1 MKKRMVI
8 DIMNLYEYK
17 EILENINIIVIFSIP
32 IISLI
37 LYTLNQRKVM
47 LLEFAI
53 YIGELFIYLY
63 LNRYIIIGNINLIS
77 MILILKFIIIL
88 TIKEKLK
95 INNFLY
101 KFILILG
108 LLYIWNIKV
117 EYSILINII
126 LNIIL
131 LKYSII
137 DCIKVFNKELLDNK
151 HDLNEKK
158 LYIKEVKKK
167 IKSEKELQKN
177 YKDEILGVSNKIGKS
192 IEESDI
198 PIFILDINK
207 EFIYSNESFNQQ
219 MEDYKE
225 DRIDISKY
233 LQFKFPKY
241 KNLID
246 EIKKVATESRGSLN
260 IKSYDGKI
268 YRLGCTT
275 DTIDERPVII
285 CILKDITQT
294 TLIQNKLEE
303 SENMYKNLMDVLNEG
318 VIIHD
323 DKNIKYINDKGLE
336 ILDINISEK
345 EIYIEDIKNTVSKKF
360 KERFLSNIQLVI
372 SEKEEK
378 VINKIELINGRI
390 VELVT
395 TNIKLNEEDLLISIV
410 IDITEL
416 ENTIMNIEQSEKTYK
431 LLLQTLPE
439 GIVIVNPTTNKHIYR
454 NEASIRM
461 LKTIGLDKLNESIKT
476 YLKEENYG
484 EFRRFTVD
492 KLNNID
498 ISIAIVKREEEGT
511 LIVVFRMLDCE
522 FKTIQLEKELNRI
535 KEKNKFKTEFLSN
548 VAYDIKKPI
557 NTIFEA
563 NNNLIESKGKYKSE
577 NINNHTRLVKQNCY
591 RLIKLLNNVE
601 YVSRIDNGTC
611 TLELRKCDIVKLLEN
626 IVKISR
632 AYTDKKGID
641 ISFKSDVNKKILV
654 LDTDK
659 VEKIILSIL
668 SNAIKFTDTGGKI
681 DINLYIEN
689 EQVCIS
695 IKDTGI
701 GIPKDKTEII
711 FENFE
716 QLDTTLSRG
725 CEGTGMGLS
734 VVKKLANLNNIKI
747 DVESELN
754 KGSEFK
760 IILPNNILSKNI
772 KLQDK
777 FTQNEKIEIE
787 FSDIYLNL
795 TS

>member
-1 MKKRMVI
+1 
-8 DIMNLYEYK
+8 MNLYKYK

-37 LYTLNQRKVM
+37 LYTLNKRKVM
-47 LLEFAI
+47 ILENLI
-53 YIGELFIYLY
+53 YIGEFFIYLY
-63 LNRYIIIGNINLIS
+63 LNSYIIIGNINLIS
-77 MILILKFIIIL
+77 VILILKFVIIL
-88 TIKEKLK
+88 TLKEKLK

-108 LLYIWNIKV
+108 LLYVCNIKV

-126 LNIIL
+126 LNIII
-131 LKYSII
+131 LKCSII
-137 DCIKVFNKELLDNK
+137 DCIKLFNKELLDNR
-151 HDLNEKK
+151 HDLNQKK
-158 LYIKEVKKK
+158 SYIKEVKKK

-177 YKDEILGVSNKIGKS
+177 YKDEILGVSNKISKS

-207 EFIYSNESFNQQ
+207 KFIYSNEAFNMLIQ
-219 MEDYKE
+219 DYKNKE
-225 DRIDISKY
+225 NRIDISKY

-241 KNLID
+241 KNLMD
-246 EIKKVATESRGSLN
+246 EIKKIATEARGNLN

-268 YRLGCTT
+268 YRLECIT
-275 DTIDERPVII
+275 DIIDERPVIV

-323 DKNIKYINDKGLE
+323 NKNIKYINDKGLE
-336 ILDINISEK
+336 ILDINIGKK
-345 EIYIEDIKNTVSKKF
+345 EIFIEDIKNIVSKKF
-360 KERFLSNIQLVI
+360 REKFLSNIQLVI
-372 SEKEEK
+372 SRKEEK

-395 TNIKLNEEDLLISIV
+395 TNIKLNDEDLLISIV

-439 GIVIVNPTTNKHIYR
+439 GIVIVNPTTKKHIYR

-461 LKTIGLDKLNESIKT
+461 LKTIGLEKLNESIKT

-484 EFRRFTVD
+484 NFRRFTID
-492 KLNNID
+492 KLNNVD
-498 ISIAIVKREEEGT
+498 ISLAIVKREEEGS

-522 FKTIQLEKELNRI
+522 FKSIQLEKELNRI

-557 NTIFEA
+557 NKIFET
-563 NNNLIESKGKYKSE
+563 NNNLIENKGKYNSE

-591 RLIKLLNNVE
+591 RLIRLLSNVE

-611 TLELRKCDIVKLLEN
+611 TLELRKCDIVKLVEN
-626 IVKISR
+626 IVKISKT
-632 AYTDKKGID
+632 YTDKKGID
-641 ISFKSDVNKKILV
+641 ISFKSEVNKKILS
-654 LDTDK
+654 LDIDK
-659 VEKIILSIL
+659 VEKIILNIL

-681 DINLYIEN
+681 DINLYMQN

-701 GIPKDKTEII
+701 GIPKDKIEVI

-747 DVESELN
+747 NVESELN
-754 KGSEFK
+754 KGSEF
-760 IILPNNILSKNI
+760 IITLPNNIVSKNI

-777 FTQNEKIEIE
+777 FAQDEKIDIE

>member
-1 MKKRMVI
+1 
-8 DIMNLYEYK
+8 MNLYKYK

-37 LYTLNQRKVM
+37 LYTLNKRKVM
-47 LLEFAI
+47 ILENLI
-53 YIGELFIYLY
+53 YIGEFFIYLY
-63 LNRYIIIGNINLIS
+63 LNSYIIIGNINLIS
-77 MILILKFIIIL
+77 MILILKFVIIL
-88 TIKEKLK
+88 TLKEKLK

-101 KFILILG
+101 KIILILG
-108 LLYIWNIKV
+108 LLYVCNIKV

-126 LNIIL
+126 LNIII
-131 LKYSII
+131 LKCSII
-137 DCIKVFNKELLDNK
+137 DCIKLFNKELLDNR
-151 HDLNEKK
+151 HDLNQKK
-158 LYIKEVKKK
+158 SYIKEVKKK

-177 YKDEILGVSNKIGKS
+177 YKDEILGVSNKISKS

-207 EFIYSNESFNQQ
+207 KFIYSNEAFNMLIQ
-219 MEDYKE
+219 DYKNKE
-225 DRIDISKY
+225 NRIDISKY

-241 KNLID
+241 KNLMD
-246 EIKKVATESRGSLN
+246 EIKKIVTEARGNLN

-268 YRLGCTT
+268 YRLECIT
-275 DTIDERPVII
+275 DIIDERLVIV

-323 DKNIKYINDKGLE
+323 NKNIKYINDKGLE
-336 ILDINISEK
+336 ILDINISKK
-345 EIYIEDIKNTVSKKF
+345 EIFIEDIKNIVSKKF
-360 KERFLSNIQLVI
+360 REKFLSNIQLVI
-372 SEKEEK
+372 SRKEEK

-395 TNIKLNEEDLLISIV
+395 TNIKLNDEDLLISIV

-439 GIVIVNPTTNKHIYR
+439 GIVIVNPTTKKHIYR

-461 LKTIGLDKLNESIKT
+461 LKTIGLEKLNESIKT

-484 EFRRFTVD
+484 NFRRFTID
-492 KLNNID
+492 KLNNVD
-498 ISIAIVKREEEGT
+498 ISLAIVKREEEGS

-522 FKTIQLEKELNRI
+522 FKSIQLEKELNRI

-557 NTIFEA
+557 NKIFET
-563 NNNLIESKGKYKSE
+563 NNNLIENKGKYNSE

-591 RLIKLLNNVE
+591 RLIRLLNNIE

-626 IVKISR
+626 IVKISKT
-632 AYTDKKGID
+632 YTDKKGID
-641 ISFKSDVNKKILV
+641 ISFKSEVNKKILS
-654 LDTDK
+654 LDIDK
-659 VEKIILSIL
+659 VEKIILNIL
-668 SNAIKFTDTGGKI
+668 SNAIKFTDTGGRI
-681 DINLYIEN
+681 DINLYMEN

-701 GIPKDKTEII
+701 GIPKDKTEVI

-747 DVESELN
+747 NVESELN
-754 KGSEFK
+754 KGSEF
-760 IILPNNILSKNI
+760 IITLPNNIVSKNI

-777 FTQNEKIEIE
+777 FAQDEKIDIE

>member
-1 MKKRMVI
+1 
-8 DIMNLYEYK
+8 MNLYKYK

-37 LYTLNQRKVM
+37 LYTLNKRKVM
-47 LLEFAI
+47 ILENLI
-53 YIGELFIYLY
+53 YIGEFFIYLY
-63 LNRYIIIGNINLIS
+63 LNSYIIIGNINLIS
-77 MILILKFIIIL
+77 VILILKFVIIL
-88 TIKEKLK
+88 TLKEKLK

-108 LLYIWNIKV
+108 LLYVCNIKV

-126 LNIIL
+126 LNIII
-131 LKYSII
+131 LKCSII
-137 DCIKVFNKELLDNK
+137 DCIKLFNKELLDNR
-151 HDLNEKK
+151 HDLNQKK
-158 LYIKEVKKK
+158 SYIKEVKKK

-177 YKDEILGVSNKIGKS
+177 YKDEILGVSNKISKS

-207 EFIYSNESFNQQ
+207 KFIYSNEAFNMLIQ
-219 MEDYKE
+219 DYKNKE
-225 DRIDISKY
+225 NRIDISKY

-241 KNLID
+241 KNLMD
-246 EIKKVATESRGSLN
+246 EIKKIATEARGNLN

-268 YRLGCTT
+268 YRLECIT
-275 DTIDERPVII
+275 DIIDERLVIV

-323 DKNIKYINDKGLE
+323 NKNIKYINDKGLE
-336 ILDINISEK
+336 ILDINIGKK
-345 EIYIEDIKNTVSKKF
+345 EIFIEDIKNIVSKKF
-360 KERFLSNIQLVI
+360 REKFLSNIQLVI
-372 SEKEEK
+372 SRKEEK

-395 TNIKLNEEDLLISIV
+395 TNIKLNAEDLLISIV

-439 GIVIVNPTTNKHIYR
+439 GIVIVNPTTKKHIYR

-461 LKTIGLDKLNESIKT
+461 LKTIGLEKLNESIKT

-484 EFRRFTVD
+484 NFRRFTID
-492 KLNNID
+492 KLNNVD
-498 ISIAIVKREEEGT
+498 ISLAIVKREEEGS

-522 FKTIQLEKELNRI
+522 FKSIQLEKELNRI

-557 NTIFEA
+557 NKIFET
-563 NNNLIESKGKYKSE
+563 NNNLIENKGKYNSE

-591 RLIKLLNNVE
+591 RLIRLLNNIE

-626 IVKISR
+626 IVKISKT
-632 AYTDKKGID
+632 YTDKKGID
-641 ISFKSDVNKKILV
+641 ISFKSEVNKKILS
-654 LDTDK
+654 LDIDK
-659 VEKIILSIL
+659 VEKIILNIL
-668 SNAIKFTDTGGKI
+668 SNAIKFTDTGGRI
-681 DINLYIEN
+681 DINLYMEN

-701 GIPKDKTEII
+701 GIPKDKTEVI

-747 DVESELN
+747 NVESELN
-754 KGSEFK
+754 KGSEF
-760 IILPNNILSKNI
+760 IITLPNNIVSKNI

-777 FTQNEKIEIE
+777 FAQDEKIDIE

>member
-1 MKKRMVI
+1 MVI
-8 DIMNLYEYK
+8 NIMNLYKYK

-37 LYTLNQRKVM
+37 LYTLNKRKVM
-47 LLEFAI
+47 ILENLI
-53 YIGELFIYLY
+53 YIGEFFIYLY
-63 LNRYIIIGNINLIS
+63 LNSYIIIGNINLIS
-77 MILILKFIIIL
+77 VILILKFVIIL
-88 TIKEKLK
+88 TLKEKLK

-108 LLYIWNIKV
+108 LLYVCNIKV

-126 LNIIL
+126 LNIII
-131 LKYSII
+131 LKCSII
-137 DCIKVFNKELLDNK
+137 DCIKLFNKELLDNR
-151 HDLNEKK
+151 HDLNQKK
-158 LYIKEVKKK
+158 SYIKEVKKK

-177 YKDEILGVSNKIGKS
+177 YKDEILGVSNKISKS

-207 EFIYSNESFNQQ
+207 KFIYSNEAFNMLIQ
-219 MEDYKE
+219 DYKNKE
-225 DRIDISKY
+225 NRIDISKY

-241 KNLID
+241 KNLMD
-246 EIKKVATESRGSLN
+246 EIKKIVTEARGNLN

-268 YRLGCTT
+268 YRLECIT
-275 DTIDERPVII
+275 DIIDERPVIV

-323 DKNIKYINDKGLE
+323 NKNIKYINDKGLE
-336 ILDINISEK
+336 ILDINIGKK
-345 EIYIEDIKNTVSKKF
+345 EIFIEDIKNIVSKKF
-360 KERFLSNIQLVI
+360 REKFLSNIQLVI
-372 SEKEEK
+372 SRKEEK

-395 TNIKLNEEDLLISIV
+395 TNIKLNDEDLLISIV

-439 GIVIVNPTTNKHIYR
+439 GIVIVNPTTKKHIYR

-461 LKTIGLDKLNESIKT
+461 LKTIGLEKLNESIKT

-484 EFRRFTVD
+484 NFRRFTID
-492 KLNNID
+492 KLNNVD
-498 ISIAIVKREEEGT
+498 ISLAIVKREEEGS

-522 FKTIQLEKELNRI
+522 FKSTQLEKELNRI

-557 NTIFEA
+557 NKIFET
-563 NNNLIESKGKYKSE
+563 NNNLIENKGKYNSE

-591 RLIKLLNNVE
+591 RLIRLLSNVE

-626 IVKISR
+626 IVKISKT
-632 AYTDKKGID
+632 YTDKKGID
-641 ISFKSDVNKKILV
+641 ISFKSEVNKKILS
-654 LDTDK
+654 LDIDK
-659 VEKIILSIL
+659 VEKIILNIL
-668 SNAIKFTDTGGKI
+668 SNAIKFTDTGGRI
-681 DINLYIEN
+681 DINLYMEN

-701 GIPKDKTEII
+701 GIPKDKTEVI

-747 DVESELN
+747 NVESELN
-754 KGSEFK
+754 KGSEF
-760 IILPNNILSKNI
+760 IITLPNNIVSKNI

-777 FTQNEKIEIE
+777 FAQDEKIDIE

>member
-1 MKKRMVI
+1 
-8 DIMNLYEYK
+8 MNLYKYK

-37 LYTLNQRKVM
+37 LYTLNKRKVM
-47 LLEFAI
+47 ILENLI
-53 YIGELFIYLY
+53 YIGEFFIYLY
-63 LNRYIIIGNINLIS
+63 LNSYIIIGNINLIS
-77 MILILKFIIIL
+77 MILILKFVIIL
-88 TIKEKLK
+88 TLKEKLK

-101 KFILILG
+101 KIILILG
-108 LLYIWNIKV
+108 LLYVCNIKV

-126 LNIIL
+126 LNIII
-131 LKYSII
+131 LKCSII
-137 DCIKVFNKELLDNK
+137 DCIKLFNKELLDNR
-151 HDLNEKK
+151 HDLNQKK
-158 LYIKEVKKK
+158 SYIKEVKKK

-177 YKDEILGVSNKIGKS
+177 YKDEILGVSNKISKS

-207 EFIYSNESFNQQ
+207 KFIYSNEAFNMLIQ
-219 MEDYKE
+219 DYKNKE
-225 DRIDISKY
+225 NRIDISKY

-241 KNLID
+241 KNLMD
-246 EIKKVATESRGSLN
+246 EIKKIATEARGNLN

-268 YRLGCTT
+268 YRLECIT
-275 DTIDERPVII
+275 DIIDERPVIV

-323 DKNIKYINDKGLE
+323 NKNIKYINDKGLE
-336 ILDINISEK
+336 ILDINIGKK
-345 EIYIEDIKNTVSKKF
+345 EIFIEDIKNIVSKKF
-360 KERFLSNIQLVI
+360 REKFLSNIQLVI
-372 SEKEEK
+372 SRKEEK

-395 TNIKLNEEDLLISIV
+395 TNIKLNDEDLLISIV

-439 GIVIVNPTTNKHIYR
+439 GIVIVNPTTKKHIYR

-461 LKTIGLDKLNESIKT
+461 LKTIGLEKLNESIKT

-484 EFRRFTVD
+484 NFRRFTID
-492 KLNNID
+492 KLNNVD
-498 ISIAIVKREEEGT
+498 ISLAIVKREEEGS

-522 FKTIQLEKELNRI
+522 FKSTQLEKELNRI

-557 NTIFEA
+557 NKIFET
-563 NNNLIESKGKYKSE
+563 NNNLIENKGKYNSE

-591 RLIKLLNNVE
+591 RLIRLLSNVE

-626 IVKISR
+626 IVKISKT
-632 AYTDKKGID
+632 YTDKKGID
-641 ISFKSDVNKKILV
+641 ISFKSEVNKKILS
-654 LDTDK
+654 LDIDK
-659 VEKIILSIL
+659 VEKIILNIL

-681 DINLYIEN
+681 DINLYMHN

-701 GIPKDKTEII
+701 GIPKDKTEVI

-747 DVESELN
+747 NVESELN
-754 KGSEFK
+754 KGSEF
-760 IILPNNILSKNI
+760 IITLPNNIVSKNI

-777 FTQNEKIEIE
+777 FAQDEKIDIE

>member
-1 MKKRMVI
+1 
-8 DIMNLYEYK
+8 MNLYKYK

-37 LYTLNQRKVM
+37 LYTLNKRKVM
-47 LLEFAI
+47 ILENLI
-53 YIGELFIYLY
+53 YIGEFFIYLY
-63 LNRYIIIGNINLIS
+63 LNSYIIIGNINLIS
-77 MILILKFIIIL
+77 MILILKFVIIL
-88 TIKEKLK
+88 TLKEKLK

-108 LLYIWNIKV
+108 LLYVCNIKV

-126 LNIIL
+126 LNIII
-131 LKYSII
+131 LKCSII
-137 DCIKVFNKELLDNK
+137 DCIKLFNKELLDNR
-151 HDLNEKK
+151 HDLNKK
-158 LYIKEVKKK
+158 KSYIKEVKKK

-177 YKDEILGVSNKIGKS
+177 YKDEILGVSNKISKS

-207 EFIYSNESFNQQ
+207 KFIYSNEAFNMLIQ
-219 MEDYKE
+219 DYKNKE
-225 DRIDISKY
+225 NRIDISKY

-241 KNLID
+241 KNLMD
-246 EIKKVATESRGSLN
+246 EIKKIVTEARGNLN

-268 YRLGCTT
+268 YRLECIT
-275 DTIDERPVII
+275 DIIDERPVIV

-323 DKNIKYINDKGLE
+323 NKNIKYINDKGLE
-336 ILDINISEK
+336 ILDINIGKK
-345 EIYIEDIKNTVSKKF
+345 EIFIEDIKNIVSKKF
-360 KERFLSNIQLVI
+360 REKFLSNIQLVI
-372 SEKEEK
+372 SRKEEK

-395 TNIKLNEEDLLISIV
+395 NNIKLNDEDLLISIV

-439 GIVIVNPTTNKHIYR
+439 GIVIVNPTTKKHIYR

-461 LKTIGLDKLNESIKT
+461 LKTIGLEKLNESIKT

-484 EFRRFTVD
+484 NFRRFTID
-492 KLNNID
+492 KLNNVD
-498 ISIAIVKREEEGT
+498 ISLAIVKREEEGS

-522 FKTIQLEKELNRI
+522 FKSIQLEKELNRI

-557 NTIFEA
+557 NKIFET
-563 NNNLIESKGKYKSE
+563 NNNLIENKGKYNSE

-591 RLIKLLNNVE
+591 RLIRLLNNIE

-626 IVKISR
+626 IVKISKT
-632 AYTDKKGID
+632 YTDKKGID
-641 ISFKSDVNKKILV
+641 ISFKSEVNKKILS
-654 LDTDK
+654 LDIDK
-659 VEKIILSIL
+659 VEKIILNIL
-668 SNAIKFTDTGGKI
+668 SNAIKFTDTGGRI
-681 DINLYIEN
+681 DINLYMEN

-701 GIPKDKTEII
+701 GIPKDKTEVI

-747 DVESELN
+747 NVESELN
-754 KGSEFK
+754 KGSEF
-760 IILPNNILSKNI
+760 IITLPNNIVSKNI

-777 FTQNEKIEIE
+777 FAQDEKIDIE

>member
-1 MKKRMVI
+1 
-8 DIMNLYEYK
+8 MNLYKYK

-37 LYTLNQRKVM
+37 LYTLNKRKVM
-47 LLEFAI
+47 ILENLI
-53 YIGELFIYLY
+53 YIGEFFIYLY
-63 LNRYIIIGNINLIS
+63 LNSYIIIGNINLIS
-77 MILILKFIIIL
+77 MILILKFVIIL
-88 TIKEKLK
+88 TLKEKLK

-108 LLYIWNIKV
+108 LLYVCNIKV

-126 LNIIL
+126 LNIII
-131 LKYSII
+131 LKCSII
-137 DCIKVFNKELLDNK
+137 DCIKLFNKELLDNR
-151 HDLNEKK
+151 HDLNQKK
-158 LYIKEVKKK
+158 SYIKEVKKK

-177 YKDEILGVSNKIGKS
+177 YKDEILGVSNKISKS

-207 EFIYSNESFNQQ
+207 KFIYSNEAFNMLIQ
-219 MEDYKE
+219 DYKNKE
-225 DRIDISKY
+225 NRIDISKY

-241 KNLID
+241 KNLMD
-246 EIKKVATESRGSLN
+246 EIKKIATEARGNLN

-268 YRLGCTT
+268 YRLECIT
-275 DTIDERPVII
+275 DIIDERPVIV

-323 DKNIKYINDKGLE
+323 NKNIKYINDKGLE
-336 ILDINISEK
+336 ILDINIGKK
-345 EIYIEDIKNTVSKKF
+345 EIFIEDIKNIVSKKF
-360 KERFLSNIQLVI
+360 REKFLSNIQLVI
-372 SEKEEK
+372 SRKEEK

-395 TNIKLNEEDLLISIV
+395 TNIKLNDEDLLISIV

-439 GIVIVNPTTNKHIYR
+439 GIVIVNPTTKKHIYR

-461 LKTIGLDKLNESIKT
+461 LKTIGLEKLNESIKT

-484 EFRRFTVD
+484 NFRRFTID
-492 KLNNID
+492 KLNNVD
-498 ISIAIVKREEEGT
+498 ISLAIVKREEEGS

-522 FKTIQLEKELNRI
+522 FKSTQLEKELNRI

-557 NTIFEA
+557 NKIFET
-563 NNNLIESKGKYKSE
+563 NNNLIENKGKYNSE

-591 RLIKLLNNVE
+591 RLIRLLSNVE

-611 TLELRKCDIVKLLEN
+611 TLELRKCDIVKLVEN
-626 IVKISR
+626 IVKISKT
-632 AYTDKKGID
+632 YTDKKGID
-641 ISFKSDVNKKILV
+641 ISFKSEVNKKILS
-654 LDTDK
+654 LDIDK
-659 VEKIILSIL
+659 VEKIILNIL

-681 DINLYIEN
+681 DINLYMHN

-701 GIPKDKTEII
+701 GIPKDKTEVI

-747 DVESELN
+747 NVESELN
-754 KGSEFK
+754 KGSEF
-760 IILPNNILSKNI
+760 IITLPNNIVSKNI

-777 FTQNEKIEIE
+777 FAQDEKIDIE

>member
-1 MKKRMVI
+1 
-8 DIMNLYEYK
+8 MNLYKYK

-37 LYTLNQRKVM
+37 LYTLNKRKVM
-47 LLEFAI
+47 ILENLI
-53 YIGELFIYLY
+53 YIGEFFIYLY
-63 LNRYIIIGNINLIS
+63 LNSYIIIGNINLII
-77 MILILKFIIIL
+77 MILILKFVIIL
-88 TIKEKLK
+88 TLKEKLK

-108 LLYIWNIKV
+108 LLYVCNIKV

-126 LNIIL
+126 LNIII
-131 LKYSII
+131 LKCSII
-137 DCIKVFNKELLDNK
+137 DCIKLFNKELLDNR
-151 HDLNEKK
+151 HDLNQKK
-158 LYIKEVKKK
+158 SYIKEVKKK

-177 YKDEILGVSNKIGKS
+177 YKDEILGVSNKISKS

-207 EFIYSNESFNQQ
+207 KFIYSNEAFNMLIQ
-219 MEDYKE
+219 DYKNKE
-225 DRIDISKY
+225 NRIDISKY

-241 KNLID
+241 KNLMD
-246 EIKKVATESRGSLN
+246 EIKKIATEARGNLN

-268 YRLGCTT
+268 YRLECIT
-275 DTIDERPVII
+275 DIIDERPVIV

-323 DKNIKYINDKGLE
+323 NKNIKYINDKGLE
-336 ILDINISEK
+336 ILDINIGKK
-345 EIYIEDIKNTVSKKF
+345 EIFIEDIKNIVSKKF
-360 KERFLSNIQLVI
+360 REKFLSNIQLVI
-372 SEKEEK
+372 SRKEEK

-395 TNIKLNEEDLLISIV
+395 TNIKLNDEDLLISIV

-439 GIVIVNPTTNKHIYR
+439 GIVIVNPTTKKHIYR

-461 LKTIGLDKLNESIKT
+461 LKTIGLEKLNESIKT

-484 EFRRFTVD
+484 NFRRFTID
-492 KLNNID
+492 KLNNVD
-498 ISIAIVKREEEGT
+498 ISLAIVKREEEGS

-522 FKTIQLEKELNRI
+522 FKSIQLEKELNRI

-557 NTIFEA
+557 NKIFET
-563 NNNLIESKGKYKSE
+563 NNNLIENKGKYNSE

-591 RLIKLLNNVE
+591 RLIRLLNNIE

-626 IVKISR
+626 IVKISKT
-632 AYTDKKGID
+632 YTDKKGID
-641 ISFKSDVNKKILV
+641 ISFKSEVNKKILS
-654 LDTDK
+654 LDIDK
-659 VEKIILSIL
+659 VEKIILNIL
-668 SNAIKFTDTGGKI
+668 SNAIKFTDTGGRI
-681 DINLYIEN
+681 DINLYMEN

-701 GIPKDKTEII
+701 GIPKDKTEVI

-747 DVESELN
+747 NVESELN
-754 KGSEFK
+754 KGSEF
-760 IILPNNILSKNI
+760 IITLPNNIVSKNI

-777 FTQNEKIEIE
+777 FAQDEKIDIE

>member
-1 MKKRMVI
+1 
-8 DIMNLYEYK
+8 MNLYKYK

-37 LYTLNQRKVM
+37 LYTLNKRKVM
-47 LLEFAI
+47 ILENLI
-53 YIGELFIYLY
+53 YIGEFFIYLY
-63 LNRYIIIGNINLIS
+63 LNSYIIIGNINLIS
-77 MILILKFIIIL
+77 MILILKFVIIL
-88 TIKEKLK
+88 TLKEKLK

-108 LLYIWNIKV
+108 LLYVCNIKV

-126 LNIIL
+126 LNIII
-131 LKYSII
+131 LKCSII
-137 DCIKVFNKELLDNK
+137 DCIKLFNKELLDNR
-151 HDLNEKK
+151 HDLNQKK
-158 LYIKEVKKK
+158 SYIKEVKKK

-177 YKDEILGVSNKIGKS
+177 YKDEILGVSNKISKS

-207 EFIYSNESFNQQ
+207 KFIYSNEAFNMLIQ
-219 MEDYKE
+219 DYKNKE
-225 DRIDISKY
+225 NRIDISKY

-241 KNLID
+241 KNLMD
-246 EIKKVATESRGSLN
+246 EIKKIVTEARGNLN

-268 YRLGCTT
+268 YRLECIT
-275 DTIDERPVII
+275 DIIDERLVIV

-323 DKNIKYINDKGLE
+323 NKNIKYINDKGLE
-336 ILDINISEK
+336 ILDINISKK
-345 EIYIEDIKNTVSKKF
+345 EIFIEDIKNIVSKKF
-360 KERFLSNIQLVI
+360 REKFLSNIQLVI
-372 SEKEEK
+372 SRKEEK

-395 TNIKLNEEDLLISIV
+395 TNIKLNAEDLLISIV

-439 GIVIVNPTTNKHIYR
+439 GIVIVNPTTKKHIYR

-461 LKTIGLDKLNESIKT
+461 LKTIGLEKLNESIKT

-484 EFRRFTVD
+484 NFRRFTID
-492 KLNNID
+492 KLNNVD
-498 ISIAIVKREEEGT
+498 ISLAIVKREEEGS

-522 FKTIQLEKELNRI
+522 FKSTQLEKELNRI

-557 NTIFEA
+557 NKIFET
-563 NNNLIESKGKYKSE
+563 NNNLIENKGKYNSE

-591 RLIKLLNNVE
+591 RLIRLLNNIE

-626 IVKISR
+626 IVKISKT
-632 AYTDKKGID
+632 YTDKKGID
-641 ISFKSDVNKKILV
+641 ISFKSEVNKKILS
-654 LDTDK
+654 LDIDK
-659 VEKIILSIL
+659 VEKIILNIL

-681 DINLYIEN
+681 DINLYMHN

-701 GIPKDKTEII
+701 GIPKDKTEVI

-747 DVESELN
+747 NVESELN
-754 KGSEFK
+754 KGSEF
-760 IILPNNILSKNI
+760 IITLPNNIVSKNI

-777 FTQNEKIEIE
+777 FAQDEKIDIE

>member
-1 MKKRMVI
+1 
-8 DIMNLYEYK
+8 MNLYKYK

-37 LYTLNQRKVM
+37 LYTLNKRKVM
-47 LLEFAI
+47 ILENLI
-53 YIGELFIYLY
+53 YIGEFFIYLY
-63 LNRYIIIGNINLIS
+63 LNSYIIIGNINLIS
-77 MILILKFIIIL
+77 VILILKFVIIL
-88 TIKEKLK
+88 TLKEKLK

-108 LLYIWNIKV
+108 LLYVCNIKV

-126 LNIIL
+126 LNIII
-131 LKYSII
+131 LKCSII
-137 DCIKVFNKELLDNK
+137 DCIKLFNKELLDNR
-151 HDLNEKK
+151 HDLNQKK
-158 LYIKEVKKK
+158 SYIKEVKKK

-177 YKDEILGVSNKIGKS
+177 YKDEILGVSNKISKS

-207 EFIYSNESFNQQ
+207 KFIYSNEAFNMLIQ
-219 MEDYKE
+219 DYKNKE
-225 DRIDISKY
+225 NRIDISKY

-241 KNLID
+241 KNLMD
-246 EIKKVATESRGSLN
+246 EIKKIATEARGNLN

-268 YRLGCTT
+268 YRLECIT
-275 DTIDERPVII
+275 DIIDERPVIV

-323 DKNIKYINDKGLE
+323 NKNIKYINDKGLE
-336 ILDINISEK
+336 ILDINIGKK
-345 EIYIEDIKNTVSKKF
+345 EIFIEDIKNIVSKKF
-360 KERFLSNIQLVI
+360 REKFLSNIQLVI
-372 SEKEEK
+372 SRKEEK

-395 TNIKLNEEDLLISIV
+395 TNIKLNDEDLLISIV

-439 GIVIVNPTTNKHIYR
+439 GIVIVNPTTKKHIYR

-461 LKTIGLDKLNESIKT
+461 LKTIGLEKLNESIKT

-484 EFRRFTVD
+484 NFRRFTID
-492 KLNNID
+492 KLNNVD
-498 ISIAIVKREEEGT
+498 ISLAIVKREEEGS

-522 FKTIQLEKELNRI
+522 FKSTQLEKELNRI

-557 NTIFEA
+557 NKIFET
-563 NNNLIESKGKYKSE
+563 NNNLIENKGKYNSE

-591 RLIKLLNNVE
+591 RLIRLLSNVE

-626 IVKISR
+626 IVKISKT
-632 AYTDKKGID
+632 YTDKKGID
-641 ISFKSDVNKKILV
+641 ISFKSEVNKKILS
-654 LDTDK
+654 LDIDK
-659 VEKIILSIL
+659 VEKIILNIL
-668 SNAIKFTDTGGKI
+668 SNAIKFTDTGGRI
-681 DINLYIEN
+681 DINLYMHN

-701 GIPKDKTEII
+701 GIPKDKTEVI

-747 DVESELN
+747 NVESELN
-754 KGSEFK
+754 KGSEF
-760 IILPNNILSKNI
+760 IITLPNNIVSKNI

-777 FTQNEKIEIE
+777 FAQDEKIDIE

>member
-1 MKKRMVI
+1 
-8 DIMNLYEYK
+8 MNLYKYK

-37 LYTLNQRKVM
+37 LYTLNKRKVM
-47 LLEFAI
+47 ILENLI
-53 YIGELFIYLY
+53 YIGEFFIYLY
-63 LNRYIIIGNINLIS
+63 LNSYIIIGNINLIS
-77 MILILKFIIIL
+77 VILILKFVIIL
-88 TIKEKLK
+88 TLKEKLK

-108 LLYIWNIKV
+108 LLYICNIKV

-126 LNIIL
+126 LNIII
-131 LKYSII
+131 LKCSII
-137 DCIKVFNKELLDNK
+137 DCIKLFNKELLDNR
-151 HDLNEKK
+151 HDLNQKK
-158 LYIKEVKKK
+158 SYIKEVKKK

-177 YKDEILGVSNKIGKS
+177 YKDEILGVSNKISKS

-207 EFIYSNESFNQQ
+207 EFIYSNEAFNMLIQ
-219 MEDYKE
+219 DYKNKE
-225 DRIDISKY
+225 NRIDISKY

-241 KNLID
+241 KNLMD
-246 EIKKVATESRGSLN
+246 EIKKIATEARGNLN

-268 YRLGCTT
+268 YRLECIT
-275 DTIDERPVII
+275 DIIDERPVIV

-323 DKNIKYINDKGLE
+323 NKNIKYINDKGLE
-336 ILDINISEK
+336 ILDINIGKK
-345 EIYIEDIKNTVSKKF
+345 EIFIEDIKNIVSKKF
-360 KERFLSNIQLVI
+360 REKFLSNIQLVI
-372 SEKEEK
+372 SRKEEK

-395 TNIKLNEEDLLISIV
+395 TNIKLNDEDLLISIV

-439 GIVIVNPTTNKHIYR
+439 GIVIVNPTTKKHIYR

-461 LKTIGLDKLNESIKT
+461 LKTIGLEKLNESIKT

-484 EFRRFTVD
+484 NFRRFTID
-492 KLNNID
+492 KLNNVD
-498 ISIAIVKREEEGT
+498 ISLAIVKREEEGS

-522 FKTIQLEKELNRI
+522 FKSIQLEKELNRI

-557 NTIFEA
+557 NKIFET
-563 NNNLIESKGKYKSE
+563 NNNLIENKGKYNSE

-591 RLIKLLNNVE
+591 RLIRLLSNVE

-611 TLELRKCDIVKLLEN
+611 TLELRKCDIVKLVEN
-626 IVKISR
+626 IVKISKT
-632 AYTDKKGID
+632 YTDKKGID
-641 ISFKSDVNKKILV
+641 ISFKSEVNKKILS
-654 LDTDK
+654 LDIDK
-659 VEKIILSIL
+659 VEKIILNIL
-668 SNAIKFTDTGGKI
+668 SNAIKFTDTGGRI
-681 DINLYIEN
+681 DINLYMEN

-701 GIPKDKTEII
+701 GIPKDKTEVI

-747 DVESELN
+747 NVESELN
-754 KGSEFK
+754 KGSEF
-760 IILPNNILSKNI
+760 IITLPNNIVSKNI

-777 FTQNEKIEIE
+777 FAQDEKIDIE

>member
-1 MKKRMVI
+1 
-8 DIMNLYEYK
+8 MNLYKYK

-37 LYTLNQRKVM
+37 LYTLNKRKVM
-47 LLEFAI
+47 ILENLI
-53 YIGELFIYLY
+53 YIGEFFIYLY
-63 LNRYIIIGNINLIS
+63 LNSYIIIGNINLIS
-77 MILILKFIIIL
+77 VILILKFVIIL
-88 TIKEKLK
+88 TLKEKLK

-108 LLYIWNIKV
+108 LLYVCNIKV

-126 LNIIL
+126 LNIII
-131 LKYSII
+131 LKCSII
-137 DCIKVFNKELLDNK
+137 DCIKLFNKELLDNR
-151 HDLNEKK
+151 HDLNQKK
-158 LYIKEVKKK
+158 SYIKEVKKK

-177 YKDEILGVSNKIGKS
+177 YKDEILGVSNKISKS

-207 EFIYSNESFNQQ
+207 KFIYSNEAFNMLIQ
-219 MEDYKE
+219 DYKNKE
-225 DRIDISKY
+225 SRIDISKY

-241 KNLID
+241 KNLMD
-246 EIKKVATESRGSLN
+246 EIKKIATEARGNLN

-268 YRLGCTT
+268 YRLECIT
-275 DTIDERPVII
+275 DIIDERPVIV

-323 DKNIKYINDKGLE
+323 NKNIKYINDKGLE
-336 ILDINISEK
+336 ILDINIGKK
-345 EIYIEDIKNTVSKKF
+345 EIFIEDIKNIVSKKF
-360 KERFLSNIQLVI
+360 REKFLSNIQLVI
-372 SEKEEK
+372 SRKEEK

-395 TNIKLNEEDLLISIV
+395 TNIKLNDEDLLISIV

-439 GIVIVNPTTNKHIYR
+439 GIVIVNPTTKKHIYR

-461 LKTIGLDKLNESIKT
+461 LKTIGLEKLNESIKT

-484 EFRRFTVD
+484 NFRRFTID
-492 KLNNID
+492 KLNNVD
-498 ISIAIVKREEEGT
+498 ISLAIVKREEEGS

-522 FKTIQLEKELNRI
+522 FKSTQLEKELNRI

-557 NTIFEA
+557 NKIFET
-563 NNNLIESKGKYKSE
+563 NNNLIENKGKYNSE

-591 RLIKLLNNVE
+591 RLIRLLSNVE

-626 IVKISR
+626 IVKISKT
-632 AYTDKKGID
+632 YTDKKGID
-641 ISFKSDVNKKILV
+641 ISFKSEVNKKILS
-654 LDTDK
+654 LDIDK
-659 VEKIILSIL
+659 VEKIILNIL
-668 SNAIKFTDTGGKI
+668 SNAIKFTDTGGRI
-681 DINLYIEN
+681 DINLYMEN

-701 GIPKDKTEII
+701 GIPKDKTEVI

-747 DVESELN
+747 NVESELN
-754 KGSEFK
+754 KGSEF
-760 IILPNNILSKNI
+760 IITLPNNIVSKNI

-777 FTQNEKIEIE
+777 FAQDEKIDIE

>member
-1 MKKRMVI
+1 MVI
-8 DIMNLYEYK
+8 NIMNLYKYK
-17 EILENINIIVIFSIP
+17 EMLENINIIVIFSIP

-37 LYTLNQRKVM
+37 LYTLNKRKVM
-47 LLEFAI
+47 ILENLI
-53 YIGELFIYLY
+53 YIGEFFIYLY
-63 LNRYIIIGNINLIS
+63 LNSYIIIGNINLIS
-77 MILILKFIIIL
+77 VILILKFVIIL
-88 TIKEKLK
+88 TLKEKLK

-108 LLYIWNIKV
+108 LLYVCNIKV

-126 LNIIL
+126 LNIII
-131 LKYSII
+131 LKCSII
-137 DCIKVFNKELLDNK
+137 DCIKLFNKELLDNR
-151 HDLNEKK
+151 HDLNQKK
-158 LYIKEVKKK
+158 SYIKEVKKK

-177 YKDEILGVSNKIGKS
+177 YKDEILGVSNKISKS

-207 EFIYSNESFNQQ
+207 KFIYSNEAFNMLIQ
-219 MEDYKE
+219 DYKNKE
-225 DRIDISKY
+225 NRIDISKY

-241 KNLID
+241 KNLMD
-246 EIKKVATESRGSLN
+246 EIKKIATEARGNLN

-268 YRLGCTT
+268 YRLECIT
-275 DTIDERPVII
+275 DIIDERPVIV

-323 DKNIKYINDKGLE
+323 NKNIKYINDKGLE
-336 ILDINISEK
+336 ILDINIGKK
-345 EIYIEDIKNTVSKKF
+345 EIFIEDIKNIVSKKF
-360 KERFLSNIQLVI
+360 REKFLSNIQLVI
-372 SEKEEK
+372 SRKEEK

-395 TNIKLNEEDLLISIV
+395 TNIKLNDEDLLISIV

-439 GIVIVNPTTNKHIYR
+439 GIVIVNPTTKKHIYR

-461 LKTIGLDKLNESIKT
+461 LKTIGLEKLNESIKT

-484 EFRRFTVD
+484 NFRRFTID
-492 KLNNID
+492 KLNNVD
-498 ISIAIVKREEEGT
+498 ISLAIVKREEEGS

-522 FKTIQLEKELNRI
+522 FKSIQLEKELNRI

-557 NTIFEA
+557 NKIFET
-563 NNNLIESKGKYKSE
+563 NNNLIENKGKYNSE

-591 RLIKLLNNVE
+591 RLIRLLSNVE

-611 TLELRKCDIVKLLEN
+611 TLELRKCDIVKLVEN
-626 IVKISR
+626 IVKISKT
-632 AYTDKKGID
+632 YTDKKGID
-641 ISFKSDVNKKILV
+641 ISFKSEVNKKILS
-654 LDTDK
+654 LDIDK
-659 VEKIILSIL
+659 VEKIILNIL
-668 SNAIKFTDTGGKI
+668 SNAIKFTDTGGRI
-681 DINLYIEN
+681 DINLYMEN

-701 GIPKDKTEII
+701 GIPKDKTEVI

-747 DVESELN
+747 NVESELN
-754 KGSEFK
+754 KGSEF
-760 IILPNNILSKNI
+760 IITLPNNIVSKNI

-777 FTQNEKIEIE
+777 FAQDEKIDIE

>member
-1 MKKRMVI
+1 
-8 DIMNLYEYK
+8 MNLYKYK

-37 LYTLNQRKVM
+37 LYTLNKRKVM
-47 LLEFAI
+47 ILENLI
-53 YIGELFIYLY
+53 YIGEFFIYLY
-63 LNRYIIIGNINLIS
+63 LNSYIIIGNINLIS
-77 MILILKFIIIL
+77 MILILKFVIIL
-88 TIKEKLK
+88 TLKEKLK

-108 LLYIWNIKV
+108 LLYVCNIKV

-126 LNIIL
+126 LNIII
-131 LKYSII
+131 LKCSII
-137 DCIKVFNKELLDNK
+137 DCIKLFNKELLDNR
-151 HDLNEKK
+151 HDLNQKK
-158 LYIKEVKKK
+158 SYIKEIKKK

-177 YKDEILGVSNKIGKS
+177 YKDEILGVSNKISKS

-207 EFIYSNESFNQQ
+207 KFIYSNEAFNMLIQ
-219 MEDYKE
+219 DYKNKE
-225 DRIDISKY
+225 NRIDISKY
-233 LQFKFPKY
+233 LQFKFSKY
-241 KNLID
+241 KNLMD
-246 EIKKVATESRGSLN
+246 EIKKIATDARGNLN

-268 YRLGCTT
+268 YRLECIT
-275 DTIDERPVII
+275 DIIDERPVIV

-323 DKNIKYINDKGLE
+323 NKNIKYINDKGLE
-336 ILDINISEK
+336 ILDINIGKK
-345 EIYIEDIKNTVSKKF
+345 EIFIEDIKNIVSKKF
-360 KERFLSNIQLVI
+360 REKFLSNIQLVI
-372 SEKEEK
+372 SRKEEK

-395 TNIKLNEEDLLISIV
+395 TNIKLNDEDLLISIV

-439 GIVIVNPTTNKHIYR
+439 GIVIVNPTTKKHIYR

-461 LKTIGLDKLNESIKT
+461 LKTIGLEKLNESIKT

-484 EFRRFTVD
+484 NFRRFTID
-492 KLNNID
+492 KLNNVD
-498 ISIAIVKREEEGT
+498 ISLAIVKREEEGS

-522 FKTIQLEKELNRI
+522 FKSIQLEKELNRI

-557 NTIFEA
+557 NKIFET
-563 NNNLIESKGKYKSE
+563 NNNLIENKGKYNSE

-591 RLIKLLNNVE
+591 RLIRLLNNIE

-626 IVKISR
+626 IVKISKT
-632 AYTDKKGID
+632 YTDKKGID
-641 ISFKSDVNKKILV
+641 ISFKSEVNKKILS
-654 LDTDK
+654 LDIDK
-659 VEKIILSIL
+659 VEKIILNIL

-681 DINLYIEN
+681 DINLYMQN

-701 GIPKDKTEII
+701 GIPKDKTEVI

-747 DVESELN
+747 NVESELN
-754 KGSEFK
+754 KGSEF
-760 IILPNNILSKNI
+760 IITLPNNIVSKNI

-777 FTQNEKIEIE
+777 FAQDEKIDIE

>member
-1 MKKRMVI
+1 
-8 DIMNLYEYK
+8 MNLYKYK

-37 LYTLNQRKVM
+37 LYTLNKRKVM
-47 LLEFAI
+47 ILENLI
-53 YIGELFIYLY
+53 YIGEFFIYLY
-63 LNRYIIIGNINLIS
+63 LNSYIIIGNINLIS
-77 MILILKFIIIL
+77 MILILKFVIIL
-88 TIKEKLK
+88 TLKEKLK

-108 LLYIWNIKV
+108 LLYVCNIKV

-126 LNIIL
+126 LNIII
-131 LKYSII
+131 LKCSII
-137 DCIKVFNKELLDNK
+137 DCIKLFNKELLDNR
-151 HDLNEKK
+151 HDLNQKK
-158 LYIKEVKKK
+158 SYIKEVKKK

-177 YKDEILGVSNKIGKS
+177 YKDEILGVSNKISKS

-207 EFIYSNESFNQQ
+207 KFIYSNEAFNMLIQ
-219 MEDYKE
+219 DYKNKE
-225 DRIDISKY
+225 NRIDISKY

-241 KNLID
+241 KNLMD
-246 EIKKVATESRGSLN
+246 EIKKIVTEARGNLN

-268 YRLGCTT
+268 YRLECIT
-275 DTIDERPVII
+275 DIIDERLVIV

-323 DKNIKYINDKGLE
+323 NKNIKYINDKGLE
-336 ILDINISEK
+336 ILDINISKK
-345 EIYIEDIKNTVSKKF
+345 EIFIEDIKNIVSKKF
-360 KERFLSNIQLVI
+360 REKFLSNIQLVI
-372 SEKEEK
+372 SRKEEK

-395 TNIKLNEEDLLISIV
+395 TNIKLNDEDLLISIV

-439 GIVIVNPTTNKHIYR
+439 GIVIVNPTTKKHIYR

-461 LKTIGLDKLNESIKT
+461 LKTIGLEKLNESIKT

-484 EFRRFTVD
+484 NFRRFTID
-492 KLNNID
+492 KLNNVD
-498 ISIAIVKREEEGT
+498 ISLAIVKREEEGS

-522 FKTIQLEKELNRI
+522 FKSIQLEKELNRI

-557 NTIFEA
+557 NKIFET
-563 NNNLIESKGKYKSE
+563 NNNLIENKGKYNSE

-591 RLIKLLNNVE
+591 RLIRLLSNVE

-626 IVKISR
+626 IVKISKT
-632 AYTDKKGID
+632 YTDKKGID
-641 ISFKSDVNKKILV
+641 ISFKSEVNKKILS
-654 LDTDK
+654 LDIDK
-659 VEKIILSIL
+659 VEKIILNIL
-668 SNAIKFTDTGGKI
+668 SNAIKFTDTGGRI
-681 DINLYIEN
+681 DINLYMEN

-701 GIPKDKTEII
+701 GIPKDKTEVI

-747 DVESELN
+747 NVESELN
-754 KGSEFK
+754 KGSEF
-760 IILPNNILSKNI
+760 IITLPNNIVSKNI

-777 FTQNEKIEIE
+777 FAQDEKIDIE

>member
-1 MKKRMVI
+1 
-8 DIMNLYEYK
+8 MNLYKYK

-37 LYTLNQRKVM
+37 LYTLNKRKVM
-47 LLEFAI
+47 ILENLI
-53 YIGELFIYLY
+53 YIGEFFIYLY
-63 LNRYIIIGNINLIS
+63 LNSYIIIGNINLIS
-77 MILILKFIIIL
+77 MILILKFVIIL
-88 TIKEKLK
+88 TLKEKLK

-108 LLYIWNIKV
+108 LLYVCNIKV

-126 LNIIL
+126 LNIII
-131 LKYSII
+131 LKCSII
-137 DCIKVFNKELLDNK
+137 DCIKLFNKELLDNR
-151 HDLNEKK
+151 HDLNQKK
-158 LYIKEVKKK
+158 SYIKEVKKK

-177 YKDEILGVSNKIGKS
+177 YKDEILGVSNKISQS

-207 EFIYSNESFNQQ
+207 KFIYSNEAFNMLIQ
-219 MEDYKE
+219 DYKNKE
-225 DRIDISKY
+225 NRIDISKY

-241 KNLID
+241 KNLMD
-246 EIKKVATESRGSLN
+246 EIKKIATEARGNLN

-268 YRLGCTT
+268 YRLECIT
-275 DTIDERPVII
+275 DIIDERPVIV

-323 DKNIKYINDKGLE
+323 NKNIKYINDKGLE
-336 ILDINISEK
+336 ILDINIGKK
-345 EIYIEDIKNTVSKKF
+345 EIFIEDIKNIVSKKF
-360 KERFLSNIQLVI
+360 REKFLSNIQLVI
-372 SEKEEK
+372 SRKEEK

-395 TNIKLNEEDLLISIV
+395 TNIKLNDEDLLISIV

-439 GIVIVNPTTNKHIYR
+439 GIVIVNPTTKKHIYR

-461 LKTIGLDKLNESIKT
+461 LKTIGLEKLNESIKT

-484 EFRRFTVD
+484 NFRRFTID
-492 KLNNID
+492 KLNNVD
-498 ISIAIVKREEEGT
+498 ISLAIVKREEEGS

-522 FKTIQLEKELNRI
+522 FKSIQLEKELNRI

-557 NTIFEA
+557 NKIFET
-563 NNNLIESKGKYKSE
+563 NNNLIENKGKYNSE

-591 RLIKLLNNVE
+591 RLIRLLNNIE

-611 TLELRKCDIVKLLEN
+611 TLDLRKCDIVKLLEN
-626 IVKISR
+626 IVKISKT
-632 AYTDKKGID
+632 YTDKKGID
-641 ISFKSDVNKKILV
+641 ISFKSEVNKKILS
-654 LDTDK
+654 LDIDK
-659 VEKIILSIL
+659 VEKIILNIL
-668 SNAIKFTDTGGKI
+668 SNAIKFTDTGGRI
-681 DINLYIEN
+681 DINLYMEN

-701 GIPKDKTEII
+701 GIPKDKTEVI

-747 DVESELN
+747 NVESELN
-754 KGSEFK
+754 KGSEF
-760 IILPNNILSKNI
+760 IITLPNNIVSKNI

-777 FTQNEKIEIE
+777 FAQDEKIDIE

>member
-1 MKKRMVI
+1 MVI
-8 DIMNLYEYK
+8 NIMNLYKYK

-37 LYTLNQRKVM
+37 LYTLNKRKVM
-47 LLEFAI
+47 ILENLI
-53 YIGELFIYLY
+53 YIGEFFIYLY
-63 LNRYIIIGNINLIS
+63 LNSYIIIGNINLIS
-77 MILILKFIIIL
+77 MILILKFVIIL
-88 TIKEKLK
+88 TLKEKLK

-108 LLYIWNIKV
+108 LLYVCNIKV

-126 LNIIL
+126 LNIII
-131 LKYSII
+131 LKCSII
-137 DCIKVFNKELLDNK
+137 DCIKLFNKELLDNR
-151 HDLNEKK
+151 HDLNQKK
-158 LYIKEVKKK
+158 SYIKEVKKK

-177 YKDEILGVSNKIGKS
+177 YKDEILGVSNKISKS

-207 EFIYSNESFNQQ
+207 KFIYSNEAFNMLIQ
-219 MEDYKE
+219 DYKNKE
-225 DRIDISKY
+225 NRIDISKY

-241 KNLID
+241 KNLMD
-246 EIKKVATESRGSLN
+246 EIKKIATEARGNLN

-268 YRLGCTT
+268 YRLECIT
-275 DTIDERPVII
+275 DIIDERPVIV

-323 DKNIKYINDKGLE
+323 NKNIKYINDKGLE
-336 ILDINISEK
+336 ILDINIGKK
-345 EIYIEDIKNTVSKKF
+345 EIFIEDIKNIVSKKF
-360 KERFLSNIQLVI
+360 REKFLSNIQLVI
-372 SEKEEK
+372 SRKEEK

-395 TNIKLNEEDLLISIV
+395 TNIKLNDEDLLISIV

-439 GIVIVNPTTNKHIYR
+439 GIVIVNPTTKKHIYR

-461 LKTIGLDKLNESIKT
+461 LKTIGLEKLNESIKT

-484 EFRRFTVD
+484 NFRRFTID
-492 KLNNID
+492 KLNNVD
-498 ISIAIVKREEEGT
+498 ISLAIVKREEEGS

-522 FKTIQLEKELNRI
+522 FKSTQLEKELNRI

-557 NTIFEA
+557 NKIFET
-563 NNNLIESKGKYKSE
+563 NNNLIENKGKYNSE

-591 RLIKLLNNVE
+591 RLIRLLNNIE

-626 IVKISR
+626 IVKISKT
-632 AYTDKKGID
+632 YTDKKGID
-641 ISFKSDVNKKILV
+641 ISFKSEVNKKILS
-654 LDTDK
+654 LDIDK
-659 VEKIILSIL
+659 VEKIILNIL

-681 DINLYIEN
+681 DINLYMEN

-701 GIPKDKTEII
+701 GIPKDKTEVI

-747 DVESELN
+747 NVESELN
-754 KGSEFK
+754 KGSEF
-760 IILPNNILSKNI
+760 IITLPNNIVSKNI

-777 FTQNEKIEIE
+777 FAQDEKIDIE

>member
-1 MKKRMVI
+1 MVI
-8 DIMNLYEYK
+8 NIMNLYKYK

-37 LYTLNQRKVM
+37 LYTLNKRKVM
-47 LLEFAI
+47 ILENLI
-53 YIGELFIYLY
+53 YIGEFFIYLY
-63 LNRYIIIGNINLIS
+63 LNSYIIIGNINLIS
-77 MILILKFIIIL
+77 MILILKFVIIL
-88 TIKEKLK
+88 TLKEKLK

-108 LLYIWNIKV
+108 LLYVCNIKV

-126 LNIIL
+126 LNIII
-131 LKYSII
+131 LKCSII
-137 DCIKVFNKELLDNK
+137 DCIKLFNKELLDNR
-151 HDLNEKK
+151 HDLNQKK
-158 LYIKEVKKK
+158 SYIKEVKKK

-177 YKDEILGVSNKIGKS
+177 YKDEILGVSNKISKS

-207 EFIYSNESFNQQ
+207 KFIYSNEAFNMLIQ
-219 MEDYKE
+219 DYKNKE
-225 DRIDISKY
+225 NRIDISKY

-241 KNLID
+241 KNLMD
-246 EIKKVATESRGSLN
+246 EIKKIATEARGNLN

-268 YRLGCTT
+268 YRLECIT
-275 DTIDERPVII
+275 DIIDERPVIV

-323 DKNIKYINDKGLE
+323 NKNIKYINDKGLE
-336 ILDINISEK
+336 ILDINIGKK
-345 EIYIEDIKNTVSKKF
+345 EIFIEDIKNIVSKKF
-360 KERFLSNIQLVI
+360 REKFLSNIQLVI
-372 SEKEEK
+372 SRKEEK

-395 TNIKLNEEDLLISIV
+395 TNIKLNDEDLLISIV

-439 GIVIVNPTTNKHIYR
+439 GIVIVNPTTKKHIYR

-461 LKTIGLDKLNESIKT
+461 LKTIGLEKLNESIKT

-484 EFRRFTVD
+484 NFRRFTID
-492 KLNNID
+492 KLNNVD
-498 ISIAIVKREEEGT
+498 ISLAIVKREEEGS

-522 FKTIQLEKELNRI
+522 FKSIQLEKELNRI

-557 NTIFEA
+557 NKIFET
-563 NNNLIESKGKYKSE
+563 NNNLIENKGKYNSE

-591 RLIKLLNNVE
+591 RLIRLLNNIE

-626 IVKISR
+626 IVKISKT
-632 AYTDKKGID
+632 YTDKKGID
-641 ISFKSDVNKKILV
+641 ISFKSEVNKKILS
-654 LDTDK
+654 LDIDK
-659 VEKIILSIL
+659 VEKIILNIL

-681 DINLYIEN
+681 DINLYMEN

-701 GIPKDKTEII
+701 GIPKDKTEVI

-747 DVESELN
+747 NVESELN
-754 KGSEFK
+754 KGSEF
-760 IILPNNILSKNI
+760 IITLPNNIVSKNI

-777 FTQNEKIEIE
+777 FAQDEKIDIE

>member
-1 MKKRMVI
+1 
-8 DIMNLYEYK
+8 MNLYKYK

-37 LYTLNQRKVM
+37 LYTLNKRKVM
-47 LLEFAI
+47 ILENLI
-53 YIGELFIYLY
+53 YIGEFFIYLY
-63 LNRYIIIGNINLIS
+63 LNSYIIIGNINLIS
-77 MILILKFIIIL
+77 MILILKFVIIL
-88 TIKEKLK
+88 TLKEKLK

-108 LLYIWNIKV
+108 LLYVCNIKV

-126 LNIIL
+126 LNIII
-131 LKYSII
+131 LKCSII
-137 DCIKVFNKELLDNK
+137 DCIKLFNKELLDNR
-151 HDLNEKK
+151 HDLNQKK
-158 LYIKEVKKK
+158 SYIKEVKKK

-177 YKDEILGVSNKIGKS
+177 YKDEILGVSNKISKS

-207 EFIYSNESFNQQ
+207 KFIYSNEAFNMLIQ
-219 MEDYKE
+219 DYKNKE
-225 DRIDISKY
+225 NRIDISKY

-241 KNLID
+241 KNLMD
-246 EIKKVATESRGSLN
+246 EIKKIATEARGNLN

-268 YRLGCTT
+268 YRLECITYI
-275 DTIDERPVII
+275 IDERPVIV

-323 DKNIKYINDKGLE
+323 NKNIKYINDKGLE
-336 ILDINISEK
+336 ILDINIGKK
-345 EIYIEDIKNTVSKKF
+345 EIFIEDIKNIVSKKF
-360 KERFLSNIQLVI
+360 REKFLSNIQLVI
-372 SEKEEK
+372 SRKEEK

-395 TNIKLNEEDLLISIV
+395 TNIKLNDEDLLISIV

-439 GIVIVNPTTNKHIYR
+439 GIVIVNPTTKKHIYR

-461 LKTIGLDKLNESIKT
+461 LKTIGLEKLNESIKT

-484 EFRRFTVD
+484 NFRRFTID
-492 KLNNID
+492 KLNNVD
-498 ISIAIVKREEEGT
+498 ISLAIVKREEEGS

-522 FKTIQLEKELNRI
+522 FKSIQLEKELNRI

-557 NTIFEA
+557 NKIFET
-563 NNNLIESKGKYKSE
+563 NNNLIENKGKYNSE

-591 RLIKLLNNVE
+591 RLIRLLNNIE

-626 IVKISR
+626 IVKISKT
-632 AYTDKKGID
+632 YTDKKGID
-641 ISFKSDVNKKILV
+641 ISFKSEVNKKILS
-654 LDTDK
+654 LDIDK
-659 VEKIILSIL
+659 VEKIILNIL
-668 SNAIKFTDTGGKI
+668 SNAIKFTDTGGRI
-681 DINLYIEN
+681 DINLYMEN

-701 GIPKDKTEII
+701 GIPKDKTEVI

-747 DVESELN
+747 NVESELN
-754 KGSEFK
+754 KGSEF
-760 IILPNNILSKNI
+760 IITLPNNIVSKNI

-777 FTQNEKIEIE
+777 FAQDEKIDIE

>member
-1 MKKRMVI
+1 MVI
-8 DIMNLYEYK
+8 NIMNLYKYK

-37 LYTLNQRKVM
+37 LYTLNKRKVM
-47 LLEFAI
+47 ILENLI
-53 YIGELFIYLY
+53 YIGEFFIYLY
-63 LNRYIIIGNINLIS
+63 LNSYIIIGNINLIS
-77 MILILKFIIIL
+77 VILILKFVIIL
-88 TIKEKLK
+88 TLKEKLK

-108 LLYIWNIKV
+108 LLYVCNIKV

-126 LNIIL
+126 LNIII
-131 LKYSII
+131 LKCSII
-137 DCIKVFNKELLDNK
+137 DCIKLFNKELLDNR
-151 HDLNEKK
+151 HDLNKK
-158 LYIKEVKKK
+158 KSYIKEVKKK

-177 YKDEILGVSNKIGKS
+177 YKDEILGVSNKISKS

-207 EFIYSNESFNQQ
+207 KFIYSNEAFNMLIQ
-219 MEDYKE
+219 DYKNKE
-225 DRIDISKY
+225 NRIDISKY

-241 KNLID
+241 KNLMD
-246 EIKKVATESRGSLN
+246 EIKKIATEARGNLN

-268 YRLGCTT
+268 YRLECIT
-275 DTIDERPVII
+275 DIIDERPVIV

-323 DKNIKYINDKGLE
+323 NKNIKYINDKGLE
-336 ILDINISEK
+336 ILDINIGKK
-345 EIYIEDIKNTVSKKF
+345 EIFIEDIKNIVSKKF
-360 KERFLSNIQLVI
+360 REKFLSNIQLVI
-372 SEKEEK
+372 SRKEEK

-395 TNIKLNEEDLLISIV
+395 TNIKLNDEDLLISIV

-439 GIVIVNPTTNKHIYR
+439 GIVIVNPTTKKHIYR

-461 LKTIGLDKLNESIKT
+461 LKTIGLEKLNESIKT

-484 EFRRFTVD
+484 NFRRFTID
-492 KLNNID
+492 KLNNVD
-498 ISIAIVKREEEGT
+498 ISLAIVKREEEGS

-522 FKTIQLEKELNRI
+522 FKSTQLEKELNRI

-557 NTIFEA
+557 NKIFET
-563 NNNLIESKGKYKSE
+563 NNNLIENKGKYNSE

-591 RLIKLLNNVE
+591 RLIRLLSNVE

-611 TLELRKCDIVKLLEN
+611 TLELRKCDIVKLVEN
-626 IVKISR
+626 IVKISKT
-632 AYTDKKGID
+632 YTDKKGID
-641 ISFKSDVNKKILV
+641 ISFKSEVNKKILS
-654 LDTDK
+654 LDIDK
-659 VEKIILSIL
+659 VEKIILNIL

-681 DINLYIEN
+681 DINLYMHN

-701 GIPKDKTEII
+701 GIPKDKTEVI

-747 DVESELN
+747 NVESELN
-754 KGSEFK
+754 KGSEF
-760 IILPNNILSKNI
+760 IITLPNNIVSKNI

-777 FTQNEKIEIE
+777 FAQDEKIDIE

>member
-1 MKKRMVI
+1 
-8 DIMNLYEYK
+8 MNLYKYK

-37 LYTLNQRKVM
+37 LYTLNKRKVM
-47 LLEFAI
+47 ILENLI
-53 YIGELFIYLY
+53 YIGEFFIYLY
-63 LNRYIIIGNINLIS
+63 LNSYIIIGNINLIS
-77 MILILKFIIIL
+77 MILILKFVIIL
-88 TIKEKLK
+88 TLKEKLK

-108 LLYIWNIKV
+108 LLYVCNIKV

-126 LNIIL
+126 LNIII
-131 LKYSII
+131 LKCSII
-137 DCIKVFNKELLDNK
+137 DCIKLFNKELLDNR
-151 HDLNEKK
+151 HDLNQKK
-158 LYIKEVKKK
+158 SYIKEVKKK

-177 YKDEILGVSNKIGKS
+177 YKDEILGVSNKISKS

-207 EFIYSNESFNQQ
+207 KFIYSNEAFNMLIQ
-219 MEDYKE
+219 DYKNKE
-225 DRIDISKY
+225 NRIDISKY

-241 KNLID
+241 KNLMD
-246 EIKKVATESRGSLN
+246 EIKKIATEARGNLN

-268 YRLGCTT
+268 YRLECIT
-275 DTIDERPVII
+275 DIIDERLVIV

-323 DKNIKYINDKGLE
+323 NKNIKYINDKGLE
-336 ILDINISEK
+336 ILDINISKK
-345 EIYIEDIKNTVSKKF
+345 EIFIEDIKNIVSKKF
-360 KERFLSNIQLVI
+360 REKFLSNIQLVI
-372 SEKEEK
+372 SRKEEK

-395 TNIKLNEEDLLISIV
+395 TNIKLNAEDLLISIV

-439 GIVIVNPTTNKHIYR
+439 GIVIVNPTTKKHIYR

-461 LKTIGLDKLNESIKT
+461 LKTIGLEKLNESIKT

-484 EFRRFTVD
+484 NFRRFTID
-492 KLNNID
+492 KLNNVD
-498 ISIAIVKREEEGT
+498 ISLAIVKREEEGS

-522 FKTIQLEKELNRI
+522 FKSIQLEKELNRI

-557 NTIFEA
+557 NKIFET
-563 NNNLIESKGKYKSE
+563 NNNLIENKGKYNSE

-591 RLIKLLNNVE
+591 RLIRLLSNVE

-611 TLELRKCDIVKLLEN
+611 TLELRKCDIVKLVEN
-626 IVKISR
+626 IVKISKT
-632 AYTDKKGID
+632 YTDKKGID
-641 ISFKSDVNKKILV
+641 ISFKSEVNKKILS
-654 LDTDK
+654 LDIDK
-659 VEKIILSIL
+659 VEKIILNIL
-668 SNAIKFTDTGGKI
+668 SNAIKFTDTGGRI
-681 DINLYIEN
+681 DINLYMEN

-701 GIPKDKTEII
+701 GIPKDKTEVI

-747 DVESELN
+747 NVESELN
-754 KGSEFK
+754 KGSEF
-760 IILPNNILSKNI
+760 IITLPNNIVSKNI

-777 FTQNEKIEIE
+777 FAQDEKIDIE

>member
-1 MKKRMVI
+1 MK
-8 DIMNLYEYK
+8 LYKYN

-32 IISLI
+32 IISSI
-37 LYTLNQRKVM
+37 LYTLNKRKVM
-47 LLEFAI
+47 ILENLI
-53 YIGELFIYLY
+53 YIGEFFIYLY
-63 LNRYIIIGNINLIS
+63 LNSHIIIGNINLIS
-77 MILILKFIIIL
+77 MILILKFVIIINL
-88 TIKEKLK
+88 KEKLK

-101 KFILILG
+101 KFILILC
-108 LLYIWNIKV
+108 LLYICNIKL

-126 LNIIL
+126 LNVIIL
-131 LKYSII
+131 KCSII
-137 DCIKVFNKELLDNK
+137 DCIKLFNKELLDNRR
-151 HDLNEKK
+151 DLNQKK
-158 LYIKEVKKK
+158 LHIKEVKKK

-177 YKDEILGVSNKIGKS
+177 YKDEILGVSNKISKS
-192 IEESDI
+192 IEGSDI

-207 EFIYSNESFNQQ
+207 EFIYSNEAFNMLIQ
-219 MEDYKE
+219 DYKNKE
-225 DRIDISKY
+225 NRIDISKY

-246 EIKKVATESRGSLN
+246 EIKKVATEARGNFN

-268 YRLGCTT
+268 YRLECIT
-275 DTIDERPVII
+275 DIIDEKPVIV

-323 DKNIKYINDKGLE
+323 NKNIKYINDKGLE
-336 ILDINISEK
+336 ILDINMDHK
-345 EIYIEDIKNTVSKKF
+345 EIFIEDIKNIVSKKF
-360 KERFLSNIQLVI
+360 REKFLLNIQLVM
-372 SEKEEK
+372 SRKEEK
-378 VINKIELINGRI
+378 AINKIELINGRI

-395 TNIKLNEEDLLISIV
+395 TNIRLNDEDLLISIV

-439 GIVIVNPTTNKHIYR
+439 GIVIVNPTTKKHIYR

-461 LKTIGLDKLNESIKT
+461 LKNIGLEKLNESIKT

-484 EFRRFTVD
+484 NFRRFTID

-498 ISIAIVKREEEGT
+498 ISLAIVKREEEGS

-522 FKTIQLEKELNRI
+522 FKSIQLEKELNRI
-535 KEKNKFKTEFLSN
+535 KEKNKFKTEFLYN
-548 VAYDIKKPI
+548 VAYDIKRPI
-557 NTIFEA
+557 NKIFET
-563 NNNLIESKGKYKSE
+563 NNNLIENKEKYNSE

-591 RLIKLLNNVE
+591 RLIRLLSNVE
-601 YVSRIDNGTC
+601 YVSRVDNGTC

-626 IVKISR
+626 IVNISKT
-632 AYTDKKGID
+632 YTDKKGID
-641 ISFKSDVNKKILV
+641 ISFKSEVNKKILS
-654 LDTDK
+654 LDIDK
-659 VEKIILSIL
+659 VEKIILNIL
-668 SNAIKFTDTGGKI
+668 SNAIKFTDTGGRI
-681 DINLYIEN
+681 DINLYMEN

-701 GIPKDKTEII
+701 GIPKDKTEVI

-747 DVESELN
+747 NVESELN
-754 KGSEFK
+754 KGSEF
-760 IILPNNILSKNI
+760 IITLPNNIVSENI

-777 FTQNEKIEIE
+777 FAQDEKIDIE

>member
-1 MKKRMVI
+1 
-8 DIMNLYEYK
+8 MNLYKYK

-37 LYTLNQRKVM
+37 LYTLNKRKVM
-47 LLEFAI
+47 ILENLI
-53 YIGELFIYLY
+53 YIGEFFIYLY
-63 LNRYIIIGNINLIS
+63 LNSYIIIGNINLIS
-77 MILILKFIIIL
+77 MILILKFVIIL
-88 TIKEKLK
+88 TLKEKLK

-108 LLYIWNIKV
+108 LLYVCNIKV

-126 LNIIL
+126 LNIII
-131 LKYSII
+131 LKCSII
-137 DCIKVFNKELLDNK
+137 DCIKLFNKELLDNR
-151 HDLNEKK
+151 HDLNQKK
-158 LYIKEVKKK
+158 SYIKEVKKK

-177 YKDEILGVSNKIGKS
+177 YKDEILGVSNKISKS

-207 EFIYSNESFNQQ
+207 KFIYSNEAFNMLIQ
-219 MEDYKE
+219 DYKNKE
-225 DRIDISKY
+225 NRIDISKY

-241 KNLID
+241 KNLMD
-246 EIKKVATESRGSLN
+246 EIKKIATEARGNLN

-268 YRLGCTT
+268 YRLECIT
-275 DTIDERPVII
+275 DIIDERLVIV

-323 DKNIKYINDKGLE
+323 NKNIKYINDKGLE
-336 ILDINISEK
+336 ILDINISKK
-345 EIYIEDIKNTVSKKF
+345 EIFIEDIKNIVSKKF
-360 KERFLSNIQLVI
+360 REKFLSNIQLVI
-372 SEKEEK
+372 SRKEEK

-395 TNIKLNEEDLLISIV
+395 TNIKLNDEDLLISIV

-439 GIVIVNPTTNKHIYR
+439 GIVIVNPTTKKHIYR

-461 LKTIGLDKLNESIKT
+461 LKTIGLEKLNESIKT

-484 EFRRFTVD
+484 NFRRFTID
-492 KLNNID
+492 KLNNVD
-498 ISIAIVKREEEGT
+498 ISLAIVKREEEGS

-522 FKTIQLEKELNRI
+522 FKSIQLEKELNRI

-557 NTIFEA
+557 NKIFET
-563 NNNLIESKGKYKSE
+563 NNNLIENKGKYNSE

-591 RLIKLLNNVE
+591 RLIRLLSNVE

-611 TLELRKCDIVKLLEN
+611 TLELRKCDIVKLVEN
-626 IVKISR
+626 IVKISKT
-632 AYTDKKGID
+632 YTDKKGID
-641 ISFKSDVNKKILV
+641 ISFKSEVNKKILS
-654 LDTDK
+654 LDIDK
-659 VEKIILSIL
+659 VEKIILNIL
-668 SNAIKFTDTGGKI
+668 SNAIKFTDTGGRI
-681 DINLYIEN
+681 DINLYMEN

-701 GIPKDKTEII
+701 GIPKDKTEVI

-747 DVESELN
+747 NVESELN
-754 KGSEFK
+754 KGSEF
-760 IILPNNILSKNI
+760 IITLPNNIVSKNI

-777 FTQNEKIEIE
+777 FAQDEKIDIE

>member
-1 MKKRMVI
+1 MS
-8 DIMNLYEYK
+8 LYKYK

-37 LYTLNQRKVM
+37 LYTLNKRKVM
-47 LLEFAI
+47 ILENLI
-53 YIGELFIYLY
+53 YIGEFFIYLY
-63 LNRYIIIGNINLIS
+63 LNSYIIIGNINLIS
-77 MILILKFIIIL
+77 MILILKFVIIL
-88 TIKEKLK
+88 TLKEKLK

-108 LLYIWNIKV
+108 LLYVCNIKV

-126 LNIIL
+126 LNIII
-131 LKYSII
+131 LKCSII
-137 DCIKVFNKELLDNK
+137 DCIKLFNKELLDNR
-151 HDLNEKK
+151 HDLNQKK
-158 LYIKEVKKK
+158 SYIKEVKKK

-177 YKDEILGVSNKIGKS
+177 YKDEILGVSNKISKS

-207 EFIYSNESFNQQ
+207 KFIYSNEAFNMLIQ
-219 MEDYKE
+219 DYKNKE
-225 DRIDISKY
+225 NRIDISKY

-241 KNLID
+241 KNLMD
-246 EIKKVATESRGSLN
+246 EIKKIVTEARGNLN

-268 YRLGCTT
+268 YRLECIT
-275 DTIDERPVII
+275 DIIDERPVIV

-323 DKNIKYINDKGLE
+323 NKNIKYINDKGLE
-336 ILDINISEK
+336 ILDINIGKK
-345 EIYIEDIKNTVSKKF
+345 EIFIEDIKNIVSKKF
-360 KERFLSNIQLVI
+360 REKFLSNIQLVI
-372 SEKEEK
+372 SRKEEK

-395 TNIKLNEEDLLISIV
+395 TNIKLNDEDLLISIV

-439 GIVIVNPTTNKHIYR
+439 GIVIVNPTTKKHIYR

-461 LKTIGLDKLNESIKT
+461 LKTIGLEKLNESIKT

-484 EFRRFTVD
+484 NFRRFTID
-492 KLNNID
+492 KLNNVD
-498 ISIAIVKREEEGT
+498 ISLAIVKREEEGS

-522 FKTIQLEKELNRI
+522 FKSIQLEKELNRI

-557 NTIFEA
+557 NKIFET
-563 NNNLIESKGKYKSE
+563 NNNLIENKGKYNSE

-591 RLIKLLNNVE
+591 RLIRLLNNIE

-626 IVKISR
+626 IVKISKT
-632 AYTDKKGID
+632 YTDKKGID
-641 ISFKSDVNKKILV
+641 ISFKSEVNKKILS
-654 LDTDK
+654 LDIDK
-659 VEKIILSIL
+659 VEKIILNIL

-681 DINLYIEN
+681 DINLYMQN

-701 GIPKDKTEII
+701 GIPKDKTEVI

-747 DVESELN
+747 NVESELN
-754 KGSEFK
+754 KGSEF
-760 IILPNNILSKNI
+760 IITLPNNIVSKNI

-777 FTQNEKIEIE
+777 FAQDEKIDIE

>member
-1 MKKRMVI
+1 MVI
-8 DIMNLYEYK
+8 NIMNLYKYK

-37 LYTLNQRKVM
+37 LYTLNKRKVM
-47 LLEFAI
+47 ILENLI
-53 YIGELFIYLY
+53 YIGEFFIYLY
-63 LNRYIIIGNINLIS
+63 LNSYIIIGNINLIS
-77 MILILKFIIIL
+77 VILILKFVIIL
-88 TIKEKLK
+88 TLKEKLK

-108 LLYIWNIKV
+108 LLYVCNIKV

-126 LNIIL
+126 LNIII
-131 LKYSII
+131 LKCSII
-137 DCIKVFNKELLDNK
+137 DCIKLFNKELLDNR
-151 HDLNEKK
+151 HDLNQKK
-158 LYIKEVKKK
+158 SYIKEVKKK

-177 YKDEILGVSNKIGKS
+177 YKDEILGVSNKISKS

-207 EFIYSNESFNQQ
+207 EFIYSNEAFNMLIQ
-219 MEDYKE
+219 DYKNKE
-225 DRIDISKY
+225 NRIDISKY

-241 KNLID
+241 KNLMD
-246 EIKKVATESRGSLN
+246 EIKKIATEARGNLN

-268 YRLGCTT
+268 YRLECIT
-275 DTIDERPVII
+275 DIIDERPVIV

-323 DKNIKYINDKGLE
+323 NKNIKYINDKGLE
-336 ILDINISEK
+336 ILDINIGKK
-345 EIYIEDIKNTVSKKF
+345 EIFIEDIKNIVSKKF
-360 KERFLSNIQLVI
+360 REKFLSNIQLVI
-372 SEKEEK
+372 SRKEEK

-395 TNIKLNEEDLLISIV
+395 TNIKLNDEDLLISIV

-439 GIVIVNPTTNKHIYR
+439 GIVIVNPTTKKHIYR

-461 LKTIGLDKLNESIKT
+461 LKTIGLEKLNESIKT

-484 EFRRFTVD
+484 NFRRFTID
-492 KLNNID
+492 KLNNVD
-498 ISIAIVKREEEGT
+498 ISLAIVKREEEGS

-522 FKTIQLEKELNRI
+522 FKSIQLEKELNRI

-557 NTIFEA
+557 NKIFET
-563 NNNLIESKGKYKSE
+563 NNNLIENKGKYNSE

-591 RLIKLLNNVE
+591 RLIRLLSNVE

-611 TLELRKCDIVKLLEN
+611 TLELRKCDIVKLVEN
-626 IVKISR
+626 IVKISKT
-632 AYTDKKGID
+632 YTDKKGID
-641 ISFKSDVNKKILV
+641 ISFKSEVNKKILS
-654 LDTDK
+654 LDIDK
-659 VEKIILSIL
+659 VEKIILNIL
-668 SNAIKFTDTGGKI
+668 SNAIKFTDTGGRI
-681 DINLYIEN
+681 DINLYMEN

-701 GIPKDKTEII
+701 GIPKDKTEVI

-747 DVESELN
+747 NVESELN
-754 KGSEFK
+754 KGSEF
-760 IILPNNILSKNI
+760 IITLPNNIVSKNI

-777 FTQNEKIEIE
+777 FAQDEKIDIE

>member
-1 MKKRMVI
+1 
-8 DIMNLYEYK
+8 MNLYKYK

-37 LYTLNQRKVM
+37 LYTLNKRKVM
-47 LLEFAI
+47 ILENLI
-53 YIGELFIYLY
+53 YIGEFFIYLY
-63 LNRYIIIGNINLIS
+63 LNSYIIIGNINLIS
-77 MILILKFIIIL
+77 MILILKFVIIL
-88 TIKEKLK
+88 TLKEKLK

-101 KFILILG
+101 KIILILG
-108 LLYIWNIKV
+108 LLYVCNIKV

-126 LNIIL
+126 LNIII
-131 LKYSII
+131 LKCSII
-137 DCIKVFNKELLDNK
+137 DCIKLFNKELLDNR
-151 HDLNEKK
+151 HDLNQKK
-158 LYIKEVKKK
+158 SYIKEVKKK

-177 YKDEILGVSNKIGKS
+177 YKDEILGVSNKISKS

-207 EFIYSNESFNQQ
+207 KFIYSNEAFNMLIQ
-219 MEDYKE
+219 DYKNKE
-225 DRIDISKY
+225 NRIDISKY

-241 KNLID
+241 KNLMD
-246 EIKKVATESRGSLN
+246 EIKKIATEARGNLN

-268 YRLGCTT
+268 YRLECIT
-275 DTIDERPVII
+275 DIIDERPVIV

-323 DKNIKYINDKGLE
+323 NKNIKYINDKGLE
-336 ILDINISEK
+336 ILDINIGKK
-345 EIYIEDIKNTVSKKF
+345 EIFIEDIKNIVSKKF
-360 KERFLSNIQLVI
+360 REKFLSNIQLVI
-372 SEKEEK
+372 SRKEEK

-395 TNIKLNEEDLLISIV
+395 TNIKLNDEDLLISIV

-439 GIVIVNPTTNKHIYR
+439 GIVIVNPTTKKHIYR

-461 LKTIGLDKLNESIKT
+461 LKTIGLEKLNESIKT

-484 EFRRFTVD
+484 NFRRFTID
-492 KLNNID
+492 KLNNVD
-498 ISIAIVKREEEGT
+498 ISLAIVKREEEGS

-522 FKTIQLEKELNRI
+522 FKSIQLEKELNRI

-557 NTIFEA
+557 NKIFET
-563 NNNLIESKGKYKSE
+563 NNNLIENKGKYNSE

-591 RLIKLLNNVE
+591 RLIRLLNNIE

-626 IVKISR
+626 IVKISKT
-632 AYTDKKGID
+632 YTDKKGID
-641 ISFKSDVNKKILV
+641 ISFKSEVNKKILS
-654 LDTDK
+654 LDIDK
-659 VEKIILSIL
+659 VEKIILNIL
-668 SNAIKFTDTGGKI
+668 SNAIKFTDTGGRI
-681 DINLYIEN
+681 DINLYMEN

-701 GIPKDKTEII
+701 GIPKDKTEVI

-747 DVESELN
+747 NVESELN
-754 KGSEFK
+754 KGSEF
-760 IILPNNILSKNI
+760 IITLPNNIVSKNI

-777 FTQNEKIEIE
+777 FAQDEKIDIE

>member
-1 MKKRMVI
+1 MVI
-8 DIMNLYEYK
+8 NIMNLYKYK

-37 LYTLNQRKVM
+37 LYTLNKRKVM
-47 LLEFAI
+47 ILENLI
-53 YIGELFIYLY
+53 YIGEFFIYLY
-63 LNRYIIIGNINLIS
+63 LNSYIIIGNINLIS
-77 MILILKFIIIL
+77 MILILKFVIIL
-88 TIKEKLK
+88 TLKEKLK

-108 LLYIWNIKV
+108 LLYVCNIKV

-126 LNIIL
+126 LNIII
-131 LKYSII
+131 LKCSII
-137 DCIKVFNKELLDNK
+137 DCIKLFNKELLDNR
-151 HDLNEKK
+151 HDLNQKK
-158 LYIKEVKKK
+158 SYIKEVKKK

-177 YKDEILGVSNKIGKS
+177 YKDEILGVSNKISKS

-207 EFIYSNESFNQQ
+207 KFIYSNEAFNMLIQ
-219 MEDYKE
+219 DYKNKE
-225 DRIDISKY
+225 NRIDISKY

-241 KNLID
+241 KNLMD
-246 EIKKVATESRGSLN
+246 EIKKIATEARGNLN

-268 YRLGCTT
+268 YRLECIT
-275 DTIDERPVII
+275 DIIDERPVIV

-323 DKNIKYINDKGLE
+323 NKNIKYINDKGLE
-336 ILDINISEK
+336 ILDINIGKK
-345 EIYIEDIKNTVSKKF
+345 EIFIEDIKNIVSKKF
-360 KERFLSNIQLVI
+360 REKFLSNIQLVI
-372 SEKEEK
+372 SRKEEK

-395 TNIKLNEEDLLISIV
+395 TNIKLNDEDLLISIV

-439 GIVIVNPTTNKHIYR
+439 GIVIVNPTTKKHIYR

-461 LKTIGLDKLNESIKT
+461 LKTIGLEKLNESIKT

-484 EFRRFTVD
+484 NFRRFTID
-492 KLNNID
+492 KLNNVD
-498 ISIAIVKREEEGT
+498 ISLAIVKREEEGS

-522 FKTIQLEKELNRI
+522 FKSIQLEKELNRI

-557 NTIFEA
+557 NKIFET
-563 NNNLIESKGKYKSE
+563 NNNLIENKGKYNSE

-591 RLIKLLNNVE
+591 RLIRLLNNIE

-626 IVKISR
+626 IVKISKT
-632 AYTDKKGID
+632 YTDKKGID
-641 ISFKSDVNKKILV
+641 ISIKSEVNKKILS
-654 LDTDK
+654 LDIDK
-659 VEKIILSIL
+659 VEKIILNIL
-668 SNAIKFTDTGGKI
+668 SNAIKFTDTGGRI
-681 DINLYIEN
+681 DINLYMEN

-701 GIPKDKTEII
+701 GIPKDKTEVI

-747 DVESELN
+747 NVESELN
-754 KGSEFK
+754 KGSEF
-760 IILPNNILSKNI
+760 IITLPNNIVSKNI

-777 FTQNEKIEIE
+777 FAQDEKIDIE

>member
-1 MKKRMVI
+1 MVI
-8 DIMNLYEYK
+8 NIMNLYKYK

-37 LYTLNQRKVM
+37 LYTLNKRKVM
-47 LLEFAI
+47 ILENLI
-53 YIGELFIYLY
+53 YIGEFFIYLY
-63 LNRYIIIGNINLIS
+63 LNSYIIIGNINLII
-77 MILILKFIIIL
+77 MILILKFVIIL
-88 TIKEKLK
+88 TLKEKLK

-108 LLYIWNIKV
+108 LLYVCNIKV

-126 LNIIL
+126 LNIII
-131 LKYSII
+131 LKCSII
-137 DCIKVFNKELLDNK
+137 DCIKLFNKELLDNR
-151 HDLNEKK
+151 HDLNQKK
-158 LYIKEVKKK
+158 SYIKEVKKK

-177 YKDEILGVSNKIGKS
+177 YKDEILGVSNKISKS

-207 EFIYSNESFNQQ
+207 KFIYSNEAFNMLIQ
-219 MEDYKE
+219 DYKNKE
-225 DRIDISKY
+225 NRIDISKY

-241 KNLID
+241 KNLMD
-246 EIKKVATESRGSLN
+246 EIKKIATEARGNLN

-268 YRLGCTT
+268 YRLECIT
-275 DTIDERPVII
+275 DIIDERPVIV

-323 DKNIKYINDKGLE
+323 NKNIKYINDKGLE
-336 ILDINISEK
+336 ILDINIGKK
-345 EIYIEDIKNTVSKKF
+345 EIFIEDIKNIVSKKF
-360 KERFLSNIQLVI
+360 REKFLSNIQLVI
-372 SEKEEK
+372 SRKEEK

-395 TNIKLNEEDLLISIV
+395 TNIKLNDEDLLISIV

-439 GIVIVNPTTNKHIYR
+439 GIVIVNPTTKKHIYR

-461 LKTIGLDKLNESIKT
+461 LKTIGLEKLNESIKT

-484 EFRRFTVD
+484 NFRRFTID
-492 KLNNID
+492 KLNNVD
-498 ISIAIVKREEEGT
+498 ISLAIVKREEEGS

-522 FKTIQLEKELNRI
+522 FKSIQLEKELNRI

-557 NTIFEA
+557 NKIFET
-563 NNNLIESKGKYKSE
+563 NNNLIENKGKYNSE

-591 RLIKLLNNVE
+591 RLIRLLNNIE

-611 TLELRKCDIVKLLEN
+611 TLELRKCDIVKLVEN
-626 IVKISR
+626 IVKISKT
-632 AYTDKKGID
+632 YTDKKGID
-641 ISFKSDVNKKILV
+641 ISFKSEVNKKILS
-654 LDTDK
+654 LDIDK
-659 VEKIILSIL
+659 VEKIILNIL
-668 SNAIKFTDTGGKI
+668 SNAIKFTDTGGRI
-681 DINLYIEN
+681 DINLYMEN

-701 GIPKDKTEII
+701 GIPKDKTEVI

-747 DVESELN
+747 NVESELN
-754 KGSEFK
+754 KGSEF
-760 IILPNNILSKNI
+760 IITLPNNIVSKNI

-777 FTQNEKIEIE
+777 FAQDEKIDIE

>member
-1 MKKRMVI
+1 
-8 DIMNLYEYK
+8 MNLYKYK

-37 LYTLNQRKVM
+37 LYTLNKRKVM
-47 LLEFAI
+47 ILENLI
-53 YIGELFIYLY
+53 YIGEFFIYLY
-63 LNRYIIIGNINLIS
+63 LNSYIIIGNINLIS
-77 MILILKFIIIL
+77 MILILKFVIIL
-88 TIKEKLK
+88 TLKEKLK

-108 LLYIWNIKV
+108 LLYVCNIKV

-126 LNIIL
+126 LNIII
-131 LKYSII
+131 LKCSII
-137 DCIKVFNKELLDNK
+137 DCIKLFNKELLDNR
-151 HDLNEKK
+151 HDLNQKK
-158 LYIKEVKKK
+158 SYIKEVKKK

-177 YKDEILGVSNKIGKS
+177 YKDEILGVSNKISKS

-207 EFIYSNESFNQQ
+207 KFIYSNEAFNMLIQ
-219 MEDYKE
+219 DYKNKE
-225 DRIDISKY
+225 NRIDISKY

-241 KNLID
+241 KNLMD
-246 EIKKVATESRGSLN
+246 EIKKIVTEARGNLN

-268 YRLGCTT
+268 YRLECIT
-275 DTIDERPVII
+275 DIIDERPVIV

-323 DKNIKYINDKGLE
+323 NKNIKYINDKGLE
-336 ILDINISEK
+336 ILDINISKK
-345 EIYIEDIKNTVSKKF
+345 EIFIEDIKNIVSKKF
-360 KERFLSNIQLVI
+360 REKFLSNIQLVI
-372 SEKEEK
+372 SRKEEK

-395 TNIKLNEEDLLISIV
+395 TNIKLNDEDLLISIV

-439 GIVIVNPTTNKHIYR
+439 GIVIVNPTTKKHIYR

-461 LKTIGLDKLNESIKT
+461 LKTIGLEKLNESIKT

-484 EFRRFTVD
+484 NFRRFTID
-492 KLNNID
+492 KLNNVD
-498 ISIAIVKREEEGT
+498 ISLAIVKREEEGS

-522 FKTIQLEKELNRI
+522 FKSIQLEKELNRI

-557 NTIFEA
+557 NKIFET
-563 NNNLIESKGKYKSE
+563 NNNLIENKGKYNSE

-591 RLIKLLNNVE
+591 RLIRLLNNIE

-626 IVKISR
+626 IVKISKT
-632 AYTDKKGID
+632 YTDKKGID
-641 ISFKSDVNKKILV
+641 ISFKSEVNKKILS
-654 LDTDK
+654 LDIDK
-659 VEKIILSIL
+659 VEKIILNIL

-681 DINLYIEN
+681 DINLYMEN

-701 GIPKDKTEII
+701 GIPKDKTEVI

-747 DVESELN
+747 NVESELN
-754 KGSEFK
+754 KGSEF
-760 IILPNNILSKNI
+760 IITLPNNIVSKNI

-777 FTQNEKIEIE
+777 FAQDEKIDIE

>member
-1 MKKRMVI
+1 MVI
-8 DIMNLYEYK
+8 NIMNLYKYK

-37 LYTLNQRKVM
+37 LYTLNKRKVM
-47 LLEFAI
+47 ILENLI
-53 YIGELFIYLY
+53 YIGEFFIYLY
-63 LNRYIIIGNINLIS
+63 LNSYIIIGNINLIS
-77 MILILKFIIIL
+77 VILILKFVIIL
-88 TIKEKLK
+88 TLKEKLK

-108 LLYIWNIKV
+108 LLYVCNIKV

-126 LNIIL
+126 LNIII
-131 LKYSII
+131 LKCSII
-137 DCIKVFNKELLDNK
+137 DCIKLFNKELLDNR
-151 HDLNEKK
+151 HDLNQKK
-158 LYIKEVKKK
+158 SYIKEVKKK

-177 YKDEILGVSNKIGKS
+177 YKDEILGVSNKISKS

-207 EFIYSNESFNQQ
+207 EFIYSNEAFNMLIQ
-219 MEDYKE
+219 DYKNKE
-225 DRIDISKY
+225 NRIDISKY

-241 KNLID
+241 KNLMD
-246 EIKKVATESRGSLN
+246 EIKKIATEARGNLN

-268 YRLGCTT
+268 YRLECIT
-275 DTIDERPVII
+275 DIIDERPVIV

-323 DKNIKYINDKGLE
+323 NKNIKYINDKGLE
-336 ILDINISEK
+336 ILDINIGKK
-345 EIYIEDIKNTVSKKF
+345 EIFIEDIKNIVSKKF
-360 KERFLSNIQLVI
+360 REKFLSNIQLVI
-372 SEKEEK
+372 SRKEEK

-395 TNIKLNEEDLLISIV
+395 TNIKLNDEDLLISIV

-439 GIVIVNPTTNKHIYR
+439 GIVIVNPTTKKHIYR

-461 LKTIGLDKLNESIKT
+461 LKTIGLEKLNESIKT

-484 EFRRFTVD
+484 NFRRFTID
-492 KLNNID
+492 KLNNVD
-498 ISIAIVKREEEGT
+498 ISLAIVKREEEGS

-522 FKTIQLEKELNRI
+522 FKSIQLEKELNRI

-557 NTIFEA
+557 NKIFET
-563 NNNLIESKGKYKSE
+563 NNNLIENKGKYNSE

-591 RLIKLLNNVE
+591 RLIRLLSNVE

-611 TLELRKCDIVKLLEN
+611 TLELRKCDIVKLVEN
-626 IVKISR
+626 IVKISKT
-632 AYTDKKGID
+632 YTDKKGID
-641 ISFKSDVNKKILV
+641 ISFKSEVNKKILS
-654 LDTDK
+654 LDIDK
-659 VEKIILSIL
+659 VEKIILNIL

-681 DINLYIEN
+681 DINLYMQN

-701 GIPKDKTEII
+701 GIPKDKIEVI

-747 DVESELN
+747 NVESELN
-754 KGSEFK
+754 KGSEF
-760 IILPNNILSKNI
+760 IITLPNNIVSKNI

-777 FTQNEKIEIE
+777 FAQDEKIDIE

>member
-1 MKKRMVI
+1 
-8 DIMNLYEYK
+8 MNLYKYK

-37 LYTLNQRKVM
+37 LYTLNKRKVM
-47 LLEFAI
+47 ILENLI
-53 YIGELFIYLY
+53 YIGEFFIYLY
-63 LNRYIIIGNINLIS
+63 LNSYIIIGNINLIS
-77 MILILKFIIIL
+77 MILILKFVIIL
-88 TIKEKLK
+88 TLKEKLK

-108 LLYIWNIKV
+108 LLYVCNIKV

-126 LNIIL
+126 LNIII
-131 LKYSII
+131 LKCSII
-137 DCIKVFNKELLDNK
+137 DCIKLFNKELLDNR
-151 HDLNEKK
+151 HDLNQKK
-158 LYIKEVKKK
+158 SYIKEVKKK

-177 YKDEILGVSNKIGKS
+177 YKDEILGVSNKISKS

-207 EFIYSNESFNQQ
+207 KFIYSNEAFNMLIQ
-219 MEDYKE
+219 DYKNKE
-225 DRIDISKY
+225 NRIDISKY

-241 KNLID
+241 KNLMD
-246 EIKKVATESRGSLN
+246 EIKKIATEARGNLN

-268 YRLGCTT
+268 YRLECIT
-275 DTIDERPVII
+275 DIIDERPVIV

-323 DKNIKYINDKGLE
+323 NKNIKYINDKGLE
-336 ILDINISEK
+336 ILDINIGKK
-345 EIYIEDIKNTVSKKF
+345 EIFIEDIKNIVSKKF
-360 KERFLSNIQLVI
+360 REKFLSNIQLVI
-372 SEKEEK
+372 SRKEEK

-395 TNIKLNEEDLLISIV
+395 TNIKLNDEDLLISIV

-439 GIVIVNPTTNKHIYR
+439 GIVIVNPTTKKHIYR

-461 LKTIGLDKLNESIKT
+461 LKTIGLEKLNESIKT

-484 EFRRFTVD
+484 NFRRFTID
-492 KLNNID
+492 KLNNVD
-498 ISIAIVKREEEGT
+498 ISLAIVKREEEGS

-522 FKTIQLEKELNRI
+522 FKSIQLEKELNRI

-557 NTIFEA
+557 NKIFET
-563 NNNLIESKGKYKSE
+563 NNNLIENKGKYNSE

-591 RLIKLLNNVE
+591 RLIRLLNNIE

-626 IVKISR
+626 IVKISKT
-632 AYTDKKGID
+632 YTDKKGID
-641 ISFKSDVNKKILV
+641 ISFKSEVNKKILS
-654 LDTDK
+654 LDIDK
-659 VEKIILSIL
+659 VEKIILNIL
-668 SNAIKFTDTGGKI
+668 SNAIKFTDTGGRI
-681 DINLYIEN
+681 DINLYMEN

-701 GIPKDKTEII
+701 GIPKDKTEVI

-747 DVESELN
+747 NVESELN
-754 KGSEFK
+754 KGSEF
-760 IILPNNILSKNI
+760 IITLPNNIVSKNI

-777 FTQNEKIEIE
+777 FAQDEKIDIE

>member
-1 MKKRMVI
+1 MVI
-8 DIMNLYEYK
+8 NIMNLYKYK

-37 LYTLNQRKVM
+37 LYTLNKRKVM
-47 LLEFAI
+47 ILENLI
-53 YIGELFIYLY
+53 YIGEFFIYLY
-63 LNRYIIIGNINLIS
+63 LNSYIIIGNINLIS
-77 MILILKFIIIL
+77 MILILKFVIIL
-88 TIKEKLK
+88 TLKEKLK

-108 LLYIWNIKV
+108 LLYVCNIKV

-126 LNIIL
+126 LNIII
-131 LKYSII
+131 LKCSII
-137 DCIKVFNKELLDNK
+137 DCIKLFNKELLDNR
-151 HDLNEKK
+151 HDLNQKK
-158 LYIKEVKKK
+158 SYIKEVKKK

-177 YKDEILGVSNKIGKS
+177 YKDEILGVSNKISKS

-207 EFIYSNESFNQQ
+207 KFIYSNEAFNMLIQ
-219 MEDYKE
+219 DYKNKE
-225 DRIDISKY
+225 NRIDISKY

-241 KNLID
+241 KNLMD
-246 EIKKVATESRGSLN
+246 EIKKIATEARGNLN

-268 YRLGCTT
+268 YRLECIT
-275 DTIDERPVII
+275 DIIDERPVIV

-323 DKNIKYINDKGLE
+323 NKNIKYINDKGLE
-336 ILDINISEK
+336 ILDINIGKK
-345 EIYIEDIKNTVSKKF
+345 EIFIEDIKNIVSKKF
-360 KERFLSNIQLVI
+360 REKFLSNIQLVI
-372 SEKEEK
+372 SRKEEK

-395 TNIKLNEEDLLISIV
+395 TNIKLNDEDLLISIV

-439 GIVIVNPTTNKHIYR
+439 GIVIVNPTTKKHIYR

-461 LKTIGLDKLNESIKT
+461 LKTIGLEKLNESIKT

-484 EFRRFTVD
+484 NFRRFTID
-492 KLNNID
+492 KLNNVD
-498 ISIAIVKREEEGT
+498 ISLAIVKREEEGS

-522 FKTIQLEKELNRI
+522 FKSTQLEKELNRI

-557 NTIFEA
+557 NKIFET
-563 NNNLIESKGKYKSE
+563 NNNLIENKGKYNSE

-591 RLIKLLNNVE
+591 RLIRLLSNVE

-626 IVKISR
+626 IVKISKT
-632 AYTDKKGID
+632 YTDKKGID
-641 ISFKSDVNKKILV
+641 ISFKSEVNKKILS
-654 LDTDK
+654 LDIDK
-659 VEKIILSIL
+659 VEKIILNIL
-668 SNAIKFTDTGGKI
+668 SNAIKFTDTGGRI
-681 DINLYIEN
+681 DINLYMEN

-701 GIPKDKTEII
+701 GIPKDKTEVI

-747 DVESELN
+747 NVESELN
-754 KGSEFK
+754 KGSEF
-760 IILPNNILSKNI
+760 IITLPNNIVSKNI

-777 FTQNEKIEIE
+777 FAQDEKIDIE

>member
-1 MKKRMVI
+1 
-8 DIMNLYEYK
+8 MNLYKYK

-37 LYTLNQRKVM
+37 LYTLNKRKVM
-47 LLEFAI
+47 ILENLI
-53 YIGELFIYLY
+53 YIGEFFIYLY
-63 LNRYIIIGNINLIS
+63 LNSYIIIGNINLIS
-77 MILILKFIIIL
+77 MILILKFVIIL
-88 TIKEKLK
+88 TLKEKLK

-108 LLYIWNIKV
+108 LLYVCNIKV

-126 LNIIL
+126 LNIII
-131 LKYSII
+131 LKCSII
-137 DCIKVFNKELLDNK
+137 DCIKLFNKELLDNR
-151 HDLNEKK
+151 HDLNQKK
-158 LYIKEVKKK
+158 SYIKEVKKK

-177 YKDEILGVSNKIGKS
+177 YKDEILGVSNKISKS

-207 EFIYSNESFNQQ
+207 KFIYSNEAFNMLIQ
-219 MEDYKE
+219 DYKNKE
-225 DRIDISKY
+225 NRIDISKY

-241 KNLID
+241 KNLMD
-246 EIKKVATESRGSLN
+246 EIKKIVTEARGNLN

-268 YRLGCTT
+268 YRLECIT
-275 DTIDERPVII
+275 DIIDERLVIV

-323 DKNIKYINDKGLE
+323 NKNIKYINDKGLE
-336 ILDINISEK
+336 ILDINISKK
-345 EIYIEDIKNTVSKKF
+345 EIFIEDIKNIVSKKF
-360 KERFLSNIQLVI
+360 REKFLSNIQLVI
-372 SEKEEK
+372 SRKEEK

-395 TNIKLNEEDLLISIV
+395 TNIKLNAEDLLISIV

-439 GIVIVNPTTNKHIYR
+439 GIVIVNPTTKKHIYR

-461 LKTIGLDKLNESIKT
+461 LKTIGLEKLNESIKT

-484 EFRRFTVD
+484 NFRRFTID
-492 KLNNID
+492 KLNNVD
-498 ISIAIVKREEEGT
+498 ISLAIVKREEEGS

-522 FKTIQLEKELNRI
+522 FKSIQLEKELNRI

-557 NTIFEA
+557 NKIFET
-563 NNNLIESKGKYKSE
+563 NNNLIENKGKYNSE

-591 RLIKLLNNVE
+591 RLIRLLNNIE

-626 IVKISR
+626 IVKISKT
-632 AYTDKKGID
+632 YTDKKGID
-641 ISFKSDVNKKILV
+641 ISFKSEVNKKILS
-654 LDTDK
+654 LDIDK
-659 VEKIILSIL
+659 VEKIILNIL
-668 SNAIKFTDTGGKI
+668 SNAIKFTDTGGRI
-681 DINLYIEN
+681 DINLYMEN

-701 GIPKDKTEII
+701 GIPKDKTEVI

-747 DVESELN
+747 NVGSELN
-754 KGSEFK
+754 KGSEF
-760 IILPNNILSKNI
+760 IITLPNNIVSKNI

-777 FTQNEKIEIE
+777 FAQDEKIDIE

>member
-1 MKKRMVI
+1 
-8 DIMNLYEYK
+8 MNLYKYK

-37 LYTLNQRKVM
+37 LYTLNKRKVM
-47 LLEFAI
+47 ILENLI
-53 YIGELFIYLY
+53 YIGEFFIYLY
-63 LNRYIIIGNINLIS
+63 LNSYIIIGNINLIS
-77 MILILKFIIIL
+77 MILILKFVIIL
-88 TIKEKLK
+88 TLKEKLK

-108 LLYIWNIKV
+108 LLYVCNIKV

-126 LNIIL
+126 LNIII
-131 LKYSII
+131 LKCSII
-137 DCIKVFNKELLDNK
+137 DCIKLFNKELLDNR
-151 HDLNEKK
+151 HDLNQKK
-158 LYIKEVKKK
+158 SYIKEVKKK

-177 YKDEILGVSNKIGKS
+177 YKDEILGVSNKISKS

-207 EFIYSNESFNQQ
+207 KFIYSNEAFNMLIQ
-219 MEDYKE
+219 DYKNKE
-225 DRIDISKY
+225 NRIDISKY

-241 KNLID
+241 KNLMD
-246 EIKKVATESRGSLN
+246 EIKKIATEARGNLN

-268 YRLGCTT
+268 YRLECIT
-275 DTIDERPVII
+275 DIIDERPVIV

-323 DKNIKYINDKGLE
+323 NKNIKYINDKGLE
-336 ILDINISEK
+336 ILDINIGKK
-345 EIYIEDIKNTVSKKF
+345 EIFIEDIKNIVSKKF
-360 KERFLSNIQLVI
+360 REKFLSNIQLVI
-372 SEKEEK
+372 SRKEEK

-395 TNIKLNEEDLLISIV
+395 TNIKLNDEDLLISIV

-439 GIVIVNPTTNKHIYR
+439 GIVIVNPTTKKHIYR

-461 LKTIGLDKLNESIKT
+461 LKTIGLEKLNESIKT

-484 EFRRFTVD
+484 NFRRFTID
-492 KLNNID
+492 KLNNVD
-498 ISIAIVKREEEGT
+498 ISLAIVKREEEGS

-522 FKTIQLEKELNRI
+522 FKSIQLEKELNRI

-557 NTIFEA
+557 NKIFET
-563 NNNLIESKGKYKSE
+563 NNNLIENKGKYNSE

-591 RLIKLLNNVE
+591 RLIRLLNNIE

-626 IVKISR
+626 IVKISKT
-632 AYTDKKGID
+632 YIDKKGID
-641 ISFKSDVNKKILV
+641 ISFKSEVNKKILS
-654 LDTDK
+654 LDIDK
-659 VEKIILSIL
+659 VEKIILNIL

-681 DINLYIEN
+681 DINLYMQN

-701 GIPKDKTEII
+701 GIPKDKTEVI

-747 DVESELN
+747 NVESELN
-754 KGSEFK
+754 KGSEF
-760 IILPNNILSKNI
+760 IITLPNNIVSKNI

-777 FTQNEKIEIE
+777 FAQDEKIDIE

>member
-1 MKKRMVI
+1 MVI
-8 DIMNLYEYK
+8 NIMNLYKYK

-37 LYTLNQRKVM
+37 LYTLNKRKVM
-47 LLEFAI
+47 ILENLI
-53 YIGELFIYLY
+53 YIGEFFIYLY
-63 LNRYIIIGNINLIS
+63 LNSYIIIGNINLIS
-77 MILILKFIIIL
+77 VILILKFVIIL
-88 TIKEKLK
+88 TLKEKLK

-108 LLYIWNIKV
+108 LLYVCNIKV

-126 LNIIL
+126 LNIII
-131 LKYSII
+131 LKCSII
-137 DCIKVFNKELLDNK
+137 DCIKLFNKELLDNR
-151 HDLNEKK
+151 HDLNQKK
-158 LYIKEVKKK
+158 SYIKEVKKK

-177 YKDEILGVSNKIGKS
+177 YKDEILGVSNKISKS

-207 EFIYSNESFNQQ
+207 KFIYSNEAFNMLIQ
-219 MEDYKE
+219 DYKNKE
-225 DRIDISKY
+225 NRIDISKY

-241 KNLID
+241 KNLMD
-246 EIKKVATESRGSLN
+246 EIKKIATEARGNLN

-268 YRLGCTT
+268 YRLECIT
-275 DTIDERPVII
+275 DIIDERPVIV

-323 DKNIKYINDKGLE
+323 NKNIKYINDKGLE
-336 ILDINISEK
+336 ILDINIGKK
-345 EIYIEDIKNTVSKKF
+345 EIFIEDIKNIVSKKF
-360 KERFLSNIQLVI
+360 REKFLSNIQLVI
-372 SEKEEK
+372 SRKEEK

-395 TNIKLNEEDLLISIV
+395 TNIKLNAEDLLISIV

-439 GIVIVNPTTNKHIYR
+439 GIVIVNPTTKKHIYR

-461 LKTIGLDKLNESIKT
+461 LKTIGLEKLNESIKT

-484 EFRRFTVD
+484 NFRRFTID
-492 KLNNID
+492 KLNNVD
-498 ISIAIVKREEEGT
+498 ISLAIVKREEEGS

-522 FKTIQLEKELNRI
+522 FKSTQLEKELNRI

-557 NTIFEA
+557 NKIFET
-563 NNNLIESKGKYKSE
+563 NNNLIENKGKYNSE

-591 RLIKLLNNVE
+591 RLIRLLSNVE

-611 TLELRKCDIVKLLEN
+611 TLELRKCDIVKLVEN
-626 IVKISR
+626 IVKISKT
-632 AYTDKKGID
+632 YTDKKGID
-641 ISFKSDVNKKILV
+641 ISFKSEVNKKILS
-654 LDTDK
+654 LDIDK
-659 VEKIILSIL
+659 VEKIILNIL

-681 DINLYIEN
+681 DINLYMHN

-701 GIPKDKTEII
+701 GIPKDKTEVI

-747 DVESELN
+747 NVESELN
-754 KGSEFK
+754 KGSEF
-760 IILPNNILSKNI
+760 IITLPNNIVSKNI

-777 FTQNEKIEIE
+777 FAQDEKIDIE